1 MTTAMAAHQESIH
14 ERLQPAPEEPLYLHH
29 EASSWPESSEHQEE
43 HSTDMSPYY
52 NMPKRNKRKNFKPRC
67 APNATAF
74 SDDSNGVNCD
84 DTGSPINGNDRT
96 TPENVDE
103 NDKDDGNYA
112 KIGVKN
118 FSLLKSG
125 AVDLSRRL
133 STDSNENIDSNYQ
146 NRLPEDKKV
155 DSFQHSYIHSLQIN
169 QGAERDRTV
178 LNFSNL
184 QNKTFCAKNP
194 FAISQLIKTNSPP
207 RRRDSD
213 SDEDKG
219 QDINANERLEE
230 NQEQMETTE
239 TQQNGDA
246 SNANRILRDYAMNTM
261 KELLGIY
268 GLSSNE
274 VADAISGQIRALEAL
289 QGKPFTQ
296 LPLGLKRRH
305 DSGMED
311 GTDRSM
317 RRSSSAT
324 EDEGSTNIT
333 PPKTPDNDMD
343 AQRQRALQILN
354 QQSMRLFNRSQ
365 GQEEDGSGSDDG
377 DQTLDL
383 SVSRD
388 TDGQEQS
395 ATSSAANSVSEFEQ
409 QNLLMRK
416 NLEDLANLQMQGFFQ
431 KQSTLDADDSQE
443 RKLQAS
449 GLLSAL
455 NHLDQARKNSLQT
468 TVDYSR
474 YVKRYSSTLEC
485 GSSYCKDLGYREH
498 FHCMDCT
505 ARVFCKK
512 EEMIRHFKWHKKRD
526 ESLAHGFMRYSPL
539 DDCSERFTDCPHNR
553 SQTHYHCIQDGCDKV
568 YISTSDVQM
577 HANYHRKDSAIL
589 QEGFQ
594 RFRATESCAAPH
606 CVFAG
611 QRTTHFHCRR
621 PGCTY
626 TFKNKADMEKHK
638 TYHIKDEALSKDGFK
653 KYMKNEACPYR
664 DCRFSKTC
672 NHIHCIRPHC
682 NYVLHSSSQIFTH
695 KRKHERKEQE
705 MSFGLPTSVIQNALM
720 QQGADLSMYSPGG
733 NLHVDDDMSNPMM
746 DSDYPHPFNPAL
758 VEEVTRKYIET
769 FNGGKEAEDKCN
781 KCSAFNKHYHCLAD
795 GCKMAHSCHTTMVK
809 HVMEHEQ
816 QNQVTEAYFVT
827 YTRHNPC
834 SNSACQHIR
843 DITHYHCTW
852 ENCGAVI
859 LSSED
864 QPFRRLEHHRQHAIL
879 SPMSPNLASRF
890 APNFT
895 PQLSAQLHPNMAAQL
910 GQVPSLPNL
919 PPNLA
924 QLAQMAPSLS
934 SQLTPNLQAQL
945 NLGPSPGVVPQQ
957 VNPSSSLD
965 EMFSRKRGRPPKNRV
980 VEVWTDNITPQAIF
994 TSFKLPKSN
1003 QLPPVI
1009 PSPVIPTIEEFP
1021 RIKFQHFEVFTS
1033 PDTCT
1038 SSYPSCQLRMT
1049 RLHLHCF
1056 NCSFSGETH
1065 IIMETHMREVHGVS
1079 PLLEGFDYFASFDQ
1093 CGGKSCFKNQL
1104 RSHFHCAQGNNC
1116 PAILTQYSA
1125 LATHKH
1131 GRGTPV
1137 IKSETEQ
1144 EKQFEE
1150 AKDYS
1155 LKERASADSVG
1166 SMKEPNES
1174 FTPANFSIKSEFE
1187 REQDS
1192 VSVKA
1197 TGTFYPSS
1205 HLRSN
1210 TSSPSPRSIYDAS
1223 PSKEMKPRMDYDQKK
1238 VFEPP
1243 KGSGPTI
1250 PPSCHDQTCP
1260 LNKNSTGMNLHY
1272 HCPHCSQAYV
1282 DLKLLFSHM
1291 VKKHSNAMEPGPVGL
1306 AATKETLEREYPEI
1320 SILPST
1326 ASSSSTSQA
1335 PSPSHSQPRPPNPAD
1350 QVQAVQSLLLQ
1361 QYLAGGRKGS
1371 LQEQLKMQQQYT
1383 ASLAG
1388 LPGLAQVALFSQGGS
1403 PFPLYPTMLYPPELL
1418 LEQSLLQGHGLP
1430 PGLDKE
1436 AEIIAKTRRTHTTRG
1451 PHMRVMKDEP
1461 IPEGY
1466 LRFRFNEDCAYQH
1479 CGYREHQTHF
1489 HCTRKD
1495 CGYSFC
1501 DKTRFVQHTAR
1512 HERLDTLMGGDF
1524 QQYRANVYCK
1534 RPECPHASTFGNY
1547 SVRTGQNKASHFH
1560 CLKCDFVCTD
1570 TNKVVAHR
1578 RQHQKL
1584 DSIQAA
1590 GFEKFPPSKGC
1601 GYEPQCIHSKKQT
1614 HYHCLQCGFAVLGLS
1629 QMTSHKY
1636 KHQEANLGPSTS
1648 GTN

>member
-14 ERLQPAPEEPLYLHH
+14 ERLQAGPEEPLYLHH
-29 EASSWPESSEHQEE
+29 AGTWNTDAADHQEE
-43 HSTDMSPYY
+43 HSTDLSSYY

-67 APNATAF
+67 APNATTF
-74 SDDSNGVNCD
+74 SDESNGPNCEPP
-84 DTGSPINGNDRT
+84 SPVNGNDRT
-96 TPENVDE
+96 TPEQADDE
-103 NDKDDGNYA
+103 TESNYA

-133 STDSNENIDSNYQ
+133 STDSNENIETNYQ
-146 NRLPEDKKV
+146 NNLSENKKV
-155 DSFQHSYIHSLQIN
+155 DSFQRSYIHSLQIN
-169 QGAERDRTV
+169 QHADRDRTV

-184 QNKTFCAKNP
+184 QNKSFCAKNP

-213 SDEDKG
+213 SDDEGKD
-219 QDINANERLEE
+219 QDVNANSRLE
-230 NQEQMETTE
+230 NPQALETSE
-239 TQQNGDA
+239 PQQNGDA
-246 SNANRILRDYAMNTM
+246 SNATNRILRDYAMNTM

-274 VADAISGQIRALEAL
+274 VADAISGQILAL
-289 QGKPFTQ
+289 QALQVPKPFTE
-296 LPLGLKRRH
+296 LPRSLKRRH
-305 DSGMED
+305 DSGD
-311 GTDRSM
+311 GTERSL

-333 PPKTPDNDMD
+333 PPKTPDNYIKSTM
-343 AQRQRALQILN
+343 QRTLN
-354 QQSMRLFNRSQ
+354 LMRLL
-365 GQEEDGSGSDDG
+365 GKDDEGSSDDG
-377 DQTLDL
+377 EQTLDL
-383 SVSRD
+383 SVSKD
-388 TDGQEQS
+388 ADGQEQS
-395 ATSSAANSVSEFEQ
+395 TTSSAGNSVSEFDQ
-409 QNLLMRK
+409 SMMMRK
-416 NLEDLANLQMQGFFQ
+416 NLEDLSNLQMQNFFQ
-431 KQSTLDADDSQE
+431 KQSMMDGEDSQE

-455 NHLDQARKNSLQT
+455 NHLDQARKNSVQT

-594 RFRATESCAAPH
+594 RFRATENCSAPH
-606 CVFAG
+606 CIFAG

-621 PGCTY
+621 LGCTY

-664 DCRFSKTC
+664 DCRFSRTC

-705 MSFGLPTSVIQNALM
+705 MSFGLPPSVIQSALM
-720 QQGADLSMYSPGG
+720 QQGADLSMYSPGSTMHG
-733 NLHVDDDMSNPMM
+733 DDDMSSSMM
-746 DSDYPHPFNPAL
+746 DDYSQPFNQSL
-758 VEEVTRKYIET
+758 IDEVSRKYIET
-769 FNGGKEAEDKCN
+769 FNGGKDPEDKCN
-781 KCSAFNKHYHCLAD
+781 KCSACNKHYHCLAE
-795 GCKMAHSCHTTMVK
+795 GCKLAHSCHNTMVK

-816 QNQVTEAYFVT
+816 QNQVTEAYFIT
-827 YTRHNPC
+827 YARNNPC

-859 LSSED
+859 LCSEEH
-864 QPFRRLEHHRQHAIL
+864 PFRRLEHHRQHAIL
-879 SPMSPNLASRF
+879 SPMSPNLAARF

-910 GQVPSLPNL
+910 GQVPTLPNL
-919 PPNLA
+919 PTNLA
-924 QLAQMAPSLS
+924 HLAQMAPSLS
-934 SQLTPNLQAQL
+934 SQLAPNLQAQL
-945 NLGPSPGVVPQQ
+945 SLGPNPGIVPQH

-1003 QLPPVI
+1003 QLPPI
-1009 PSPVIPTIEEFP
+1009 IQSPVITTVEEFP
-1021 RIKFQHFEVFTS
+1021 RIRFQHFEVFTVS
-1033 PDTCT
+1033 ETC
-1038 SSYPSCQLRMT
+1038 SQYYSNCQLRST
-1049 RLHLHCF
+1049 RIHLHCF
-1056 NCSFSGETH
+1056 NCSFASEAH
-1065 IIMETHMREVHGVS
+1065 ITMETHMRESHAVS
-1079 PLLEGFDYFASFDQ
+1079 PLLDGFDYFASFDQ

-1131 GRGTPV
+1131 GRGTPI
-1137 IKSETEQ
+1137 IKSEEPD
-1144 EKQFEE
+1144 KSYDE

-1155 LKERASADSVG
+1155 IKERASADSIA
-1166 SMKEPNES
+1166 SMKDQMDYGP
-1174 FTPANFSIKSEFE
+1174 TNFSIKNEFD
-1187 REQDS
+1187 REQDN

-1223 PSKEMKPRMDYDQKK
+1223 PSKELKMREFEKKP
-1238 VFEPP
+1238 FEAAKMP
-1243 KGSGPTI
+1243 GPTI
-1250 PPSCHDQTCP
+1250 PPSCHDQACP
-1260 LNKNSTGMNLHY
+1260 LNKNAGGMNLHY

-1291 VKKHSNAMEPGPVGL
+1291 VKKHSNSMDPGPIGL

-1326 ASSSSTSQA
+1326 ATSSNVQS
-1335 PSPSHSQPRPPNPAD
+1335 PSPNQRPPNPAE

-1388 LPGLAQVALFSQGGS
+1388 LPGLAQVALFSQGANA
-1403 PFPLYPTMLYPPELL
+1403 FPLYPTMMYPPELL

-1436 AEIIAKTRRTHTTRG
+1436 AELIAKSRRTHTPRG
-1451 PHMRVMKDEP
+1451 PHMRVLKDEP

-1466 LRFRFNEDCAYQH
+1466 LRFRFNEDCGYQQ

-1524 QQYRANVYCK
+1524 QQYRANVYCQ
-1534 RPECPHASTFGNY
+1534 RPECPHASTFG
-1547 SVRTGQNKASHFH
+1547 TGQNKASHFH
-1560 CLKCDFVCTD
+1560 CLKCEFVCTD

-1590 GFEKFPPSKGC
+1590 GFEKFQPSKGC

-1648 GTN
+1648 ATN

>member
-1 MTTAMAAHQESIH
+1 MKFLARADSF
-14 ERLQPAPEEPLYLHH
+14 QPTPEEPLYLHH
-29 EASSWPESSEHQEE
+29 EASTWPESSDHQEE

-84 DTGSPINGNDRT
+84 DPGSPVNGNDRT
-96 TPENVDE
+96 TPENVNED
-103 NDKDDGNYA
+103 DKDDGNYA

-118 FSLLKSG
+118 FSLLKGG

-207 RRRDSD
+207 RRRDSE

-246 SNANRILRDYAMNTM
+246 SNATNRILRDYAMNTM

-333 PPKTPDNDMD
+333 PPKTPDNDIE
-343 AQRQRALQILN
+343 AQRQRALQIIN

-377 DQTLDL
+377 EQTLDL

-431 KQSTLDADDSQE
+431 KQSSMDADDSQE

-539 DDCSERFTDCPHNR
+539 DDCSERFIDCPHNR

-705 MSFGLPTSVIQNALM
+705 MSFGLPTSVIQSALM

-733 NLHVDDDMSNPMM
+733 NLHIDDDMSNPMM

-758 VEEVTRKYIET
+758 VEEATRKYIET
-769 FNGGKEAEDKCN
+769 FNGAKEAEDKCN

-816 QNQVTEAYFVT
+816 QNQVTDAYFVT

-834 SNSACQHIR
+834 GNSACQHIR

-859 LSSED
+859 LSSEEH
-864 QPFRRLEHHRQHAIL
+864 PFRRLEHHRQHAIL

-910 GQVPSLPNL
+910 GQVSNLPNL

-945 NLGPSPGVVPQQ
+945 NLGPSPGVVPQH

-1033 PDTCT
+1033 PDTCS
-1038 SSYPSCQLRMT
+1038 SSYTSCQLRMT

-1056 NCSFSGETH
+1056 NCSFAGETH
-1065 IIMETHMREVHGVS
+1065 IIMETHMREAHGVS
-1079 PLLEGFDYFASFDQ
+1079 PLLEGFDYFSSFDQ

-1116 PAILTQYSA
+1116 PAILTQYSV

-1137 IKSETEQ
+1137 IKSESEQ

-1155 LKERASADSVG
+1155 LKERASVDSVS

-1174 FTPANFSIKSEFE
+1174 FTPTNFSIKSEFE

-1192 VSVKA
+1192 VSVVKA

-1223 PSKEMKPRMDYDQKK
+1223 PSKDMKPRMEYDQKK

-1243 KGSGPTI
+1243 KVTGPTI

-1291 VKKHSNAMEPGPVGL
+1291 VKKHSNNMEPGPVGL

-1335 PSPSHSQPRPPNPAD
+1335 PSPSHSQRPQNPAD

-1436 AEIIAKTRRTHTTRG
+1436 AEMMAKTRTHTTRG
-1451 PHMRVMKDEP
+1451 PHMRVLKDEP

-1534 RPECPHASTFGNY
+1534 RPECPHASTFG
-1547 SVRTGQNKASHFH
+1547 TGQNKASHFH

>member
-1 MTTAMAAHQESIH
+1 MTTAMAAHQDSIH
-14 ERLQPAPEEPLYLHH
+14 ERLQPAPEEPLYLRHGTPT
-29 EASSWPESSEHQEE
+29 WPEANDNQED
-43 HSTDMSPYY
+43 HSADLSPYY

-67 APNATAF
+67 APNTSAF
-74 SDDSNGVNCD
+74 SDDSNEGNCE
-84 DTGSPINGNDRT
+84 DTRSSINGNERT
-96 TPENVDE
+96 TPEHIED
-103 NDKDDGNYA
+103 DKEDGGYA

-118 FSLLKSG
+118 FNLLKGG

-133 STDSNENIDSNYQ
+133 STDSNENIESNYQ
-146 NRLPEDKKV
+146 DRLTENKKV
-155 DSFQHSYIHSLQIN
+155 DSFQRTYIHSLQMTQASEN
-169 QGAERDRTV
+169 DRTV

-219 QDINANERLEE
+219 QDINANERLE
-230 NQEQMETTE
+230 NQESIETDA
-239 TQQNGDA
+239 QSNGDTN
-246 SNANRILRDYAMNTM
+246 NATNRILRDYAMNTM

-274 VADAISGQIRALEAL
+274 VAEAISGQIRALEAL

-296 LPLGLKRRH
+296 LPLSLKRRH
-305 DSGMED
+305 DSTLED
-311 GTDRSM
+311 GTERSI

-324 EDEGSTNIT
+324 EDEDSTNIT
-333 PPKTPDNDMD
+333 PPKTPDNELQ
-343 AQRQRALQILN
+343 AQRQRALQIIN

-365 GQEEDGSGSDDG
+365 AQEEDGSGSDDG

-395 ATSSAANSVSEFEQ
+395 TTSSAGNSVSEFEQ
-409 QNLLMRK
+409 QNMLMRK
-416 NLEDLANLQMQGFFQ
+416 NLEDLANLQMQGYFQ
-431 KQSTLDADDSQE
+431 KQSLDADDSQE

-474 YVKRYSSTLEC
+474 YVKRYGSTLEC

-539 DDCSERFTDCPHNR
+539 DDCSERFADCPHNR

-577 HANYHRKDSAIL
+577 HANYHRKDTAIL

-594 RFRATESCAAPH
+594 RFRATESCTASH
-606 CVFAG
+606 CIFAG

-664 DCRFSKTC
+664 DCRFSRTC

-705 MSFGLPTSVIQNALM
+705 MSFGLPTSVIQSALM
-720 QQGADLSMYSPGG
+720 QQGADLSLYSPG
-733 NLHVDDDMSNPMM
+733 NLHIDDDISNQIM
-746 DSDYPHPFNPAL
+746 DSDYSLPFNPAI
-758 VEEVTRKYIET
+758 VEEVSRKFIET
-769 FNGGKEAEDKCN
+769 FTGGKDADDKCT
-781 KCSAFNKHYHCLAD
+781 KCSAFNKHYHCAAD

-809 HVMEHEQ
+809 HAMEHEQ
-816 QNQVTEAYFVT
+816 QNQVTEAYFVM
-827 YTRHNPC
+827 YSRSSPC
-834 SNSACQHIR
+834 GNSACQHIR

-859 LSSED
+859 LSSEEH
-864 QPFRRLEHHRQHAIL
+864 PFRRLEHHRQHAIL
-879 SPMSPNLASRF
+879 SPMSPNLAARF

-895 PQLSAQLHPNMAAQL
+895 PQLTAQLHPNMAAQL

-924 QLAQMAPSLS
+924 QLAQMAPSLGP
-934 SQLTPNLQAQL
+934 QLTPNLQAQL
-945 NLGPSPGVVPQQ
+945 NLGPNPGVVPQQ

-1003 QLPPVI
+1003 QMPSVI
-1009 PSPVIPTIEEFP
+1009 PSPIIATVEEFP
-1021 RIKFQHFEVFTS
+1021 RIKFHHFEVFTNLDGCS
-1033 PDTCT
+1033 QY
-1038 SSYPSCQLRMT
+1038 YPNCQLRMT
-1049 RLHLHCF
+1049 RIHLHCF
-1056 NCSFSGETH
+1056 NCSFSGETYS
-1065 IIMETHMREVHGVS
+1065 IMETHMRESHSIS
-1079 PLLEGFDYFASFDQ
+1079 PLIDGFDHFPSFDH

-1116 PAILTQYSA
+1116 PAIITQYSV

-1137 IKSETEQ
+1137 IKSESEQ
-1144 EKQFEE
+1144 DKSFEE
-1150 AKDYS
+1150 ARDYS
-1155 LKERASADSVG
+1155 LKERASVDSVG
-1166 SMKEPNES
+1166 STKEADIYAATN
-1174 FTPANFSIKSEFE
+1174 FTIKSEFE
-1187 REQDS
+1187 REQDNVS
-1192 VSVKA
+1192 VVKA

-1210 TSSPSPRSIYDAS
+1210 ASSPSPRSIYDAS
-1223 PSKEMKPRMDYDQKK
+1223 PSKDLKPRVDFEKK
-1238 VFEPP
+1238 AFEPH
-1243 KGSGPTI
+1243 KSTGPTI

-1260 LNKNSTGMNLHY
+1260 LNKSAGGMNLHY

-1291 VKKHSNAMEPGPVGL
+1291 MKKHSNNESAPAGL

-1326 ASSSSTSQA
+1326 ASSSASQA
-1335 PSPSHSQPRPPNPAD
+1335 PSPSQRQPNPAD
-1350 QVQAVQSLLLQ
+1350 QVQAVHSLLLQ

-1371 LQEQLKMQQQYT
+1371 LQDQLKMQQQYT

-1388 LPGLAQVALFSQGGS
+1388 LPGLAQVALFSQGGP
-1403 PFPLYPTMLYPPELL
+1403 PFPLYPTMLYPPDLL
-1418 LEQSLLQGHGLP
+1418 LEQSLIQGHGLP
-1430 PGLDKE
+1430 PGMDKE
-1436 AEIIAKTRRTHTTRG
+1436 AEMIAKSRRTHTARG
-1451 PHMRVMKDEP
+1451 PHMRVLKDEP

-1466 LRFRFNEDCAYQH
+1466 LRFRFNEDCAYQN

-1524 QQYRANVYCK
+1524 QQYRANVYCQ
-1534 RPECPHASTFGNY
+1534 RPECPHASTFG
-1547 SVRTGQNKASHFH
+1547 TGQNKASHFH

>member
-1 MTTAMAAHQESIH
+1 MTAMAAHQESLH
-14 ERLQPAPEEPLYLHH
+14 ERLQPVEEPLFLHH
-29 EASSWPESSEHQEE
+29 GAPWPETADPQDD
-43 HSTDMSPYY
+43 HSIDASPYY

-67 APNATAF
+67 APNATTF
-74 SDDSNGVNCD
+74 SDDSNGANGD
-84 DTGSPINGNDRT
+84 QSPVNGNERT
-96 TPENVDE
+96 TPEQTE
-103 NDKDDGNYA
+103 DDYP
-112 KIGVKN
+112 KIGVTN
-118 FSLLKSG
+118 FNFLKG
-125 AVDLSRRL
+125 VAVDLSRRL

-146 NRLPEDKKV
+146 NRLPDDKKIE
-155 DSFQHSYIHSLQIN
+155 SFQRSYIDSLQIS
-169 QGAERDRTV
+169 QDGQRDRTV

-184 QNKTFCAKNP
+184 QNKSFCAKNP

-207 RRRDSD
+207 RRRESE
-213 SDEDKG
+213 SEDENKG
-219 QDINANERLEE
+219 QDINANDRLGD
-230 NQEQMETTE
+230 NQEPMEVSE
-239 TQQNGDA
+239 TQQNGDG
-246 SNANRILRDYAMNTM
+246 SNATNKMLRDYAMNTM

-296 LPLGLKRRH
+296 LPLSLKRRH
-305 DSGMED
+305 DSGD
-311 GTDRSM
+311 GDKIR

-333 PPKTPDNDMD
+333 PPKTPDNDME
-343 AQRQRALQILN
+343 AQRQRALQIIN
-354 QQSMRLFNRSQ
+354 QQSMRLFGRAP
-365 GQEEDGSGSDDG
+365 EEEGSGSDDG
-377 DQTLDL
+377 EQTLDL

-395 ATSSAANSVSEFEQ
+395 TTSSAGNSVSEFEQ
-409 QNLLMRK
+409 QSLLMRK
-416 NLEDLANLQMQGFFQ
+416 NLEDLANLQMQGFFP
-431 KQSTLDADDSQE
+431 KPMTDADDSQE

-498 FHCMDCT
+498 FHCMDCP

-539 DDCSERFTDCPHNR
+539 DDCSERFSDCPHNR

-664 DCRFSKTC
+664 DCRFSRTC

-705 MSFGLPTSVIQNALM
+705 MSFGLPTSVIQSALM
-720 QQGADLSMYSPGG
+720 QQGADLSMYSPGT
-733 NLHVDDDMSNPMM
+733 NLHIDDDMSNSMV
-746 DSDYPHPFNPAL
+746 DSDYAYPFNPAL
-758 VEEVTRKYIET
+758 VEEVSRKYIET
-769 FNGGKEAEDKCN
+769 FNGGTEAEDKCG
-781 KCSAFNKHYHCLAD
+781 KCSAFNKHYHCLAEN
-795 GCKMAHSCHTTMVK
+795 CKMAHSCHNTMVK
-809 HVMEHEQ
+809 HAMEHEQ
-816 QNQVTEAYFVT
+816 QNQVTEAYFMT
-827 YTRHNPC
+827 YSRNNPC

-859 LSSED
+859 LSSEEH
-864 QPFRRLEHHRQHAIL
+864 PFRRLEHHRQHAIL
-879 SPMSPNLASRF
+879 SPMSPNLAARF

-910 GQVPSLPNL
+910 GQVPNIPNL

-924 QLAQMAPSLS
+924 QLAQMTPSLT

-945 NLGPSPGVVPQQ
+945 NLGPNHGLVPQQ

-980 VEVWTDNITPQAIF
+980 VEVWTDNVTPQAIF

-1003 QLPPVI
+1003 QLPLPPVPQAPVI
-1009 PSPVIPTIEEFP
+1009 TTVEEFP
-1021 RIKFQHFEVFTS
+1021 RIKFQHFEVFTT
-1033 PDTCT
+1033 PDAC
-1038 SSYPSCQLRMT
+1038 SQSYPNCQLRMT

-1056 NCSFSGETH
+1056 NCSFAGETH
-1065 IIMETHMREVHGVS
+1065 IIMETHMRESHSVS
-1079 PLLEGFDYFASFDQ
+1079 PLLEGFDYFASFDH

-1104 RSHFHCAQGNNC
+1104 RNHFHCAQGNNC

-1144 EKQFEE
+1144 DRPFEE
-1150 AKDYS
+1150 VKDYS
-1155 LKERASADSVG
+1155 LKERASADSVV
-1166 SMKEPNES
+1166 SMKDPNES
-1174 FTPANFSIKSEFE
+1174 YTPTNFSIKSEFD
-1187 REQDS
+1187 REQDNI
-1192 VSVKA
+1192 SVKA
-1197 TGTFYPSS
+1197 AGTFYPSS

-1210 TSSPSPRSIYDAS
+1210 TSSPRSIYDAS
-1223 PSKEMKPRMDYDQKK
+1223 PSKDLKLRMDYDKK
-1238 VFEPP
+1238 PFDAT
-1243 KGSGPTI
+1243 KSGPTI
-1250 PPSCHDQTCP
+1250 PPSCHDQACP
-1260 LNKNSTGMNLHY
+1260 LNKNAGGMNLHY
-1272 HCPHCSQAYV
+1272 HCPHCNQPYV
-1282 DLKLLFSHM
+1282 DLKVLFSHM
-1291 VKKHSNAMEPGPVGL
+1291 VKKHSNAMDGGPAGL

-1326 ASSSSTSQA
+1326 ASSAGTSQV
-1335 PSPSHSQPRPPNPAD
+1335 PSPGHRPPNPAE

-1361 QYLAGGRKGS
+1361 QYLSGGRKGS

-1418 LEQSLLQGHGLP
+1418 LEQSLLQGHGMP

-1436 AEIIAKTRRTHTTRG
+1436 AEMIAKSRRTHTTRG
-1451 PHMRVMKDEP
+1451 PHMRVLKDEP

-1524 QQYRANVYCK
+1524 QQYRANVYCQ
-1534 RPECPHASTFGNY
+1534 RPDCPHASTFG
-1547 SVRTGQNKASHFH
+1547 TGQNKASHFH

-1590 GFEKFPPSKGC
+1590 GFEKFPPSKAC

-1648 GTN
+1648 ATN

>member
-1 MTTAMAAHQESIH
+1 MITAMATHQDTMH
-14 ERLQPAPEEPLYLHH
+14 ERLAPEDQLLQHAAWAPPAPDQDDLSTEP
-29 EASSWPESSEHQEE
+29 
-43 HSTDMSPYY
+43 PYY

-67 APNATAF
+67 APNTTAF
-74 SDDSNGVNCD
+74 SDDSNGGHGD
-84 DTGSPINGNDRT
+84 RSPLNGNDRT
-96 TPENVDE
+96 SPDQTEDS
-103 NDKDDGNYA
+103 KDYM

-118 FSLLKSG
+118 FSLLKGG

-146 NRLPEDKKV
+146 NRLPDDKQI
-155 DSFQHSYIHSLQIN
+155 DSFQRSYIDSLHSSLD
-169 QGAERDRTV
+169 GESKERTV
-178 LNFSNL
+178 LNFSSL

-213 SDEDKG
+213 CSDEDESKAN
-219 QDINANERLEE
+219 QDINANERLREVQAAMDTADAHANGE
-230 NQEQMETTE
+230 PNNQ
-239 TQQNGDA
+239 
-246 SNANRILRDYAMNTM
+246 SNKILRDYAMNTM

-274 VADAISGQIRALEAL
+274 VADAINGQIRALEAL

-296 LPLGLKRRH
+296 LPLSLKRRH
-305 DSGMED
+305 DSGD
-311 GTDRSM
+311 GTDRSI

-333 PPKTPDNDMD
+333 PPKTPDNDVE
-343 AQRQRALQILN
+343 AQRQRALQIIN
-354 QQSMRLFNRSQ
+354 QQSLRLFGKAPAQ
-365 GQEEDGSGSDDG
+365 DEDGSGSDDG
-377 DQTLDL
+377 EQTLDL

-395 ATSSAANSVSEFEQ
+395 TTSSTGNSVSEYEQ
-409 QNLLMRK
+409 QSLLMRK
-416 NLEDLANLQMQGFFQ
+416 NLEDLANLQMGYFQ
-431 KQSTLDADDSQE
+431 KQSMMDGEDSQE
-443 RKLQAS
+443 RKLQTS

-455 NHLDQARKNSLQT
+455 NQLDQARKNSLQT

-539 DDCSERFTDCPHNR
+539 DDCSERFSDCPHNR

-621 PGCTY
+621 IGCTY

-664 DCRFSKTC
+664 DCRFSRTC

-705 MSFGLPTSVIQNALM
+705 MSFGLPTSVIQSALM
-720 QQGADLSMYSPGG
+720 QQGATDLSMYSPGA
-733 NLHVDDDMSNPMM
+733 NIHPDDDLSNSMIGE
-746 DSDYPHPFNPAL
+746 DYSPPYNPA
-758 VEEVTRKYIET
+758 VFDEVTRKYIDT
-769 FNGGKEAEDKCN
+769 FNGGNESEDKCS
-781 KCSAFNKHYHCLAD
+781 KCGASNKHYHCLAE
-795 GCKMAHSCHTTMVK
+795 GCKMAHSCHQTIVK
-809 HVMEHEQ
+809 HAFEHEQ
-816 QNQVTEAYFVT
+816 QSQVTEAYFT
-827 YTRHNPC
+827 THSRHQPC
-834 SNSACQHIR
+834 GSTACQHIR

-859 LSSED
+859 LSSEEH
-864 QPFRRLEHHRQHAIL
+864 PFRRLEHHRQHALL

-910 GQVPSLPNL
+910 GQVPNL

-924 QLAQMAPSLS
+924 QLAQMAPTLT
-934 SQLTPNLQAQL
+934 SQLNPNLQAQL
-945 NLGPSPGVVPQQ
+945 SLGPNSGVAPGH
-957 VNPSSSLD
+957 VNPSISSSLD

-1003 QLPPVI
+1003 QIVAPV
-1009 PSPVIPTIEEFP
+1009 PQSPVITTVEEFP
-1021 RIKFQHFEVFTS
+1021 RIKFQYFEVFTAVDACS
-1033 PDTCT
+1033 Q
-1038 SSYPSCQLRMT
+1038 SYPNCHLRMT

-1065 IIMETHMREVHGVS
+1065 LIMETHMRESHGVA
-1079 PLLEGFDYFASFDQ
+1079 PLLEGFDYFSSFEQ

-1104 RSHFHCAQGNNC
+1104 RNHFHCAQGNNC

-1137 IKSETEQ
+1137 IKSEEM
-1144 EKQFEE
+1144 EKSFDEV
-1150 AKDYS
+1150 KDYS
-1155 LKERASADSVG
+1155 LKERASVDSVG
-1166 SMKEPNES
+1166 SGKNEPNDS
-1174 FTPANFSIKSEFE
+1174 FTPTNFSIKSEFD
-1187 REQDS
+1187 REPDNIA
-1192 VSVKA
+1192 VVKA
-1197 TGTFYPSS
+1197 AGTFYPSS

-1223 PSKEMKPRMDYDQKK
+1223 PSKDIKMPRMDFDMK
-1238 VFEPP
+1238 P
-1243 KGSGPTI
+1243 KGYESPKNSGPTI
-1250 PPSCHDQTCP
+1250 PPSCHDQNCP
-1260 LNKNSTGMNLHY
+1260 LNKNAGGMNLHY
-1272 HCPHCSQAYV
+1272 HCPHCGQAYV
-1282 DLKLLFSHM
+1282 DLKLLFGHM
-1291 VKKHSNAMEPGPVGL
+1291 VKKHSNMDSGPVGL

-1326 ASSSSTSQA
+1326 ASSSTTSQV
-1335 PSPSHSQPRPPNPAD
+1335 PSPSQRPPNPAD
-1350 QVQAVQSLLLQ
+1350 QVQAVHSLLLQ

-1371 LQEQLKMQQQYT
+1371 SLQEQLKLQQQYT
-1383 ASLAG
+1383 AQLAG
-1388 LPGLAQVALFSQGGS
+1388 LPGLAQVALFGQGAS
-1403 PFPLYPTMLYPPELL
+1403 PFPLYPAMMYPPELL
-1418 LEQSLLQGHGLP
+1418 LEQSLLQSHGLP

-1436 AEIIAKTRRTHTTRG
+1436 AEMIAKSRTHTTRG
-1451 PHMRVMKDEP
+1451 PHMRVLKDEP

-1524 QQYRANVYCK
+1524 QQYRANVYCQ
-1534 RPECPHASTFGNY
+1534 RPECPHASTFGK
-1547 SVRTGQNKASHFH
+1547 STGQNKASHFH

-1648 GTN
+1648 STN

>member
-1 MTTAMAAHQESIH
+1 MTTAMAAHQDSIH
-14 ERLQPAPEEPLYLHH
+14 ERLQPAPEEPLYLRHGTPT
-29 EASSWPESSEHQEE
+29 WPEANDNQED
-43 HSTDMSPYY
+43 HSADLSPYY

-67 APNATAF
+67 APNTSAF
-74 SDDSNGVNCD
+74 SDDSNEGNCE
-84 DTGSPINGNDRT
+84 DTRSSINGNERT
-96 TPENVDE
+96 TPEHIED
-103 NDKDDGNYA
+103 DKEDGGYA

-118 FSLLKSG
+118 FNLLKGG

-133 STDSNENIDSNYQ
+133 STDSNENIESNYQ
-146 NRLPEDKKV
+146 DRLTENKKV
-155 DSFQHSYIHSLQIN
+155 DSFQRTYIHSLQMTQASEN
-169 QGAERDRTV
+169 DRTV

-219 QDINANERLEE
+219 QDINANERLE
-230 NQEQMETTE
+230 NQESIETDA
-239 TQQNGDA
+239 QSNGDTN
-246 SNANRILRDYAMNTM
+246 NATNRILRDYAMNTM

-274 VADAISGQIRALEAL
+274 VAEAISGQIRALEAL

-296 LPLGLKRRH
+296 LPLSLKRRH
-305 DSGMED
+305 DSTLED
-311 GTDRSM
+311 GTERSI

-324 EDEGSTNIT
+324 EDEDSTNIT
-333 PPKTPDNDMD
+333 PPKTPDNELQ
-343 AQRQRALQILN
+343 AQRQRALQIIN

-365 GQEEDGSGSDDG
+365 AQEEDGSGSDDG

-395 ATSSAANSVSEFEQ
+395 TTSSAGNSVSEFEQ
-409 QNLLMRK
+409 QNMLMRK
-416 NLEDLANLQMQGFFQ
+416 NLEDLANLQMQGYFQ
-431 KQSTLDADDSQE
+431 KQSLDADDSQE

-474 YVKRYSSTLEC
+474 YVKRYGSTLEC

-539 DDCSERFTDCPHNR
+539 DDCSERFADCPHNR

-577 HANYHRKDSAIL
+577 HANYHRKDTAIL

-594 RFRATESCAAPH
+594 RFRATESCTASH
-606 CVFAG
+606 CIFAG

-664 DCRFSKTC
+664 DCRFSRTC

-705 MSFGLPTSVIQNALM
+705 MSFGLPTSVIQSALM
-720 QQGADLSMYSPGG
+720 QQGADLSLYSPG
-733 NLHVDDDMSNPMM
+733 NLHIDDDISNQIM
-746 DSDYPHPFNPAL
+746 DSDYSLPFNPAI
-758 VEEVTRKYIET
+758 VEEVSRKFIET
-769 FNGGKEAEDKCN
+769 FTGGKDADDKCT
-781 KCSAFNKHYHCLAD
+781 KCSAFNKHYHCAAD

-809 HVMEHEQ
+809 HAMEHEQ
-816 QNQVTEAYFVT
+816 QNQVTEAYFVM
-827 YTRHNPC
+827 YSRSSPC
-834 SNSACQHIR
+834 GNSACQHIR

-859 LSSED
+859 LSSEEH
-864 QPFRRLEHHRQHAIL
+864 PFRRLEHHRQHAIL
-879 SPMSPNLASRF
+879 SPMSPNLAARF

-895 PQLSAQLHPNMAAQL
+895 PQLTAQLHPNMAAQL

-924 QLAQMAPSLS
+924 QLAQMAPSLGP
-934 SQLTPNLQAQL
+934 QLTPNLQAQL
-945 NLGPSPGVVPQQ
+945 NLGPNPGVVPQQ

-1003 QLPPVI
+1003 QMPSVI
-1009 PSPVIPTIEEFP
+1009 PSPIIATVEEFP
-1021 RIKFQHFEVFTS
+1021 RIKFHHFEVFTNLDGCS
-1033 PDTCT
+1033 QY
-1038 SSYPSCQLRMT
+1038 YPNCQLRMT
-1049 RLHLHCF
+1049 RIHLHCF
-1056 NCSFSGETH
+1056 NCSFSGETYS
-1065 IIMETHMREVHGVS
+1065 IMETHMRESHSIS
-1079 PLLEGFDYFASFDQ
+1079 PLIDGFDHFPSFDH

-1116 PAILTQYSA
+1116 PAIITQYSV

-1137 IKSETEQ
+1137 IKSESEQ
-1144 EKQFEE
+1144 DKSFEE
-1150 AKDYS
+1150 ARDYS
-1155 LKERASADSVG
+1155 LKERASVDSVG
-1166 SMKEPNES
+1166 STKEADIYAATN
-1174 FTPANFSIKSEFE
+1174 FTIKSEFE
-1187 REQDS
+1187 REQDNVS
-1192 VSVKA
+1192 VVKA

-1210 TSSPSPRSIYDAS
+1210 ASSPSPRSIYDAS
-1223 PSKEMKPRMDYDQKK
+1223 PSKDLKPRVDFEKK
-1238 VFEPP
+1238 AFEPH
-1243 KGSGPTI
+1243 KSTGPTI

-1260 LNKNSTGMNLHY
+1260 LNKSAGGMNLHY

-1291 VKKHSNAMEPGPVGL
+1291 MKKHSNNESAPAGL

-1326 ASSSSTSQA
+1326 ASSSASQA
-1335 PSPSHSQPRPPNPAD
+1335 PSPSQRQPNPAD
-1350 QVQAVQSLLLQ
+1350 QVQAVHSLLLQ

-1371 LQEQLKMQQQYT
+1371 LQDQLKMQQQYT

-1388 LPGLAQVALFSQGGS
+1388 LPGLAQVALFSQGGP
-1403 PFPLYPTMLYPPELL
+1403 PFPLYPTMLYPPDLL
-1418 LEQSLLQGHGLP
+1418 LEQSLIQGHGLP
-1430 PGLDKE
+1430 PGMDKE
-1436 AEIIAKTRRTHTTRG
+1436 AEMIAKSRRTHTARG
-1451 PHMRVMKDEP
+1451 PHMRVLKDEP

-1466 LRFRFNEDCAYQH
+1466 LRFRFNEDCAYQN

-1524 QQYRANVYCK
+1524 QQYRANVYCQ
-1534 RPECPHASTFGNY
+1534 RPECPHASTF
-1547 SVRTGQNKASHFH
+1547 GQNKASHFH

>member
-1 MTTAMAAHQESIH
+1 
-14 ERLQPAPEEPLYLHH
+14 
-29 EASSWPESSEHQEE
+29 
-43 HSTDMSPYY
+43 MS
-52 NMPKRNKRKNFKPRC
+52 
-67 APNATAF
+67 
-74 SDDSNGVNCD
+74 G
-84 DTGSPINGNDRT
+84 
-96 TPENVDE
+96 
-103 NDKDDGNYA
+103 
-112 KIGVKN
+112 
-118 FSLLKSG
+118 
-125 AVDLSRRL
+125 
-133 STDSNENIDSNYQ
+133 
-146 NRLPEDKKV
+146 KK
-155 DSFQHSYIHSLQIN
+155 
-169 QGAERDRTV
+169 
-178 LNFSNL
+178 
-184 QNKTFCAKNP
+184 C
-194 FAISQLIKTNSPP
+194 
-207 RRRDSD
+207 
-213 SDEDKG
+213 
-219 QDINANERLEE
+219 
-230 NQEQMETTE
+230 
-239 TQQNGDA
+239 
-246 SNANRILRDYAMNTM
+246 
-261 KELLGIY
+261 
-268 GLSSNE
+268 
-274 VADAISGQIRALEAL
+274 
-289 QGKPFTQ
+289 
-296 LPLGLKRRH
+296 GLKEH
-305 DSGMED
+305 
-311 GTDRSM
+311 
-317 RRSSSAT
+317 
-324 EDEGSTNIT
+324 
-333 PPKTPDNDMD
+333 
-343 AQRQRALQILN
+343 
-354 QQSMRLFNRSQ
+354 
-365 GQEEDGSGSDDG
+365 
-377 DQTLDL
+377 
-383 SVSRD
+383 VD
-388 TDGQEQS
+388 TRVG
-395 ATSSAANSVSEFEQ
+395 
-409 QNLLMRK
+409 K
-416 NLEDLANLQMQGFFQ
+416 
-431 KQSTLDADDSQE
+431 
-443 RKLQAS
+443 

-474 YVKRYSSTLEC
+474 YVKRYGSTLEC

-539 DDCSERFTDCPHNR
+539 DDCSERFADCPHNR

-594 RFRATESCAAPH
+594 RFRATENCAAPH
-606 CVFAG
+606 CIFAG

-664 DCRFSKTC
+664 DCRFSRTC

-705 MSFGLPTSVIQNALM
+705 LNFGLSTSVIQSALM
-720 QQGADLSMYSPGG
+720 HQSGDMGMYSPGNMHG
-733 NLHVDDDMSNPMM
+733 DEDMTSSLIDVDYS
-746 DSDYPHPFNPAL
+746 HALNPAII
-758 VEEVTRKYIET
+758 EEISRKYIET
-769 FNGGKEAEDKCN
+769 FGGAKEAEDKCSR
-781 KCSAFNKHYHCLAD
+781 CSAFNKHYHCLAE
-795 GCKMAHSCHTTMVK
+795 GCKMAHSCHNTMMK
-809 HVMEHEQ
+809 HAFEHEQ
-816 QNQVTEAYFVT
+816 QTQVTEAYFAT

-834 SNSACQHIR
+834 ANSACQHIR

-859 LSSED
+859 LSSEEH
-864 QPFRRLEHHRQHAIL
+864 PFRRLEHHRQHAIL
-879 SPMSPNLASRF
+879 SPMSPNLAARF
-890 APNFT
+890 APSFS

-910 GQVPSLPNL
+910 GQVTNL

-924 QLAQMAPSLS
+924 QLAQMTPNLS
-934 SQLTPNLQAQL
+934 SPLAPNLQAQL
-945 NLGPSPGVVPQQ
+945 SLGSNVTTTQTTTI
-957 VNPSSSLD
+957 NPSTCLD

-980 VEVWTDNITPQAIF
+980 VEVWTDNVTPQAIF

-1003 QLPPVI
+1003 QLPPIVQ
-1009 PSPVIPTIEEFP
+1009 SPVIPAVEEFP
-1021 RIKFQHFEVFTS
+1021 RIKFQNFAVYS
-1033 PDTCT
+1033 VPDAC
-1038 SSYPSCQLRMT
+1038 SQCYPNCQLRMI
-1049 RLHLHCF
+1049 RQHLHCF
-1056 NCSFSGETH
+1056 HCSFSVETH
-1065 IIMETHMREVHGVS
+1065 TMMETHMRETHS
-1079 PLLEGFDYFASFDQ
+1079 IPQLLEGFDHFSSYEQ

-1104 RSHFHCAQGNNC
+1104 RSHFHCSQGNNC
-1116 PAILTQYSA
+1116 PAVLLQYSA

-1137 IKSETEQ
+1137 KAEEDKS
-1144 EKQFEE
+1144 FEE

-1155 LKERASADSVG
+1155 MKERASADSAN
-1166 SMKEPNES
+1166 SLRNEPQE
-1174 FTPANFSIKSEFE
+1174 TYGPCNFSIKSEFD
-1187 REQDS
+1187 RDVDNPLNIS
-1192 VSVKA
+1192 VVKA

-1205 HLRSN
+1205 HLKSN

-1223 PSKEMKPRMDYDQKK
+1223 PSKDHKLPRMDFAEQKPRAGY
-1238 VFEPP
+1238 ESP
-1243 KGSGPTI
+1243 KSSTPTI
-1250 PPSCHDQTCP
+1250 PPSCHDQNCP
-1260 LNKNSTGMNLHY
+1260 LNKNAGGMNLHY
-1272 HCPHCSQAYV
+1272 HCPHCGQPYV
-1282 DLKLLFSHM
+1282 DLKLLFGHM
-1291 VKKHSNAMEPGPVGL
+1291 VKKHTNSLDSGQMGL

-1326 ASSSSTSQA
+1326 ASSSASSASANQA
-1335 PSPSHSQPRPPNPAD
+1335 PSPSQRTPNPAEH
-1350 QVQAVQSLLLQ
+1350 VQAVQSLLLQ
-1361 QYLAGGRKGS
+1361 QYLAGGRKSSS
-1371 LQEQLKMQQQYT
+1371 LQEQLKLQQQYT

-1418 LEQSLLQGHGLP
+1418 LEQSLLQGHALP
-1430 PGLDKE
+1430 PVLDKE
-1436 AEIIAKTRRTHTTRG
+1436 AEMIAKTRTHSTRG

-1524 QQYRANVYCK
+1524 QQYRANVYCQ
-1534 RPECPHASTFGNY
+1534 RPECPHASTFG
-1547 SVRTGQNKASHFH
+1547 TGQNKASHFH
-1560 CLKCDFVCTD
+1560 CLKCEFVCTD

-1601 GYEPQCIHSKKQT
+1601 GYESQCIHSKKQT

-1636 KHQEANLGPSTS
+1636 KHQESAMGPSTS
-1648 GTN
+1648 AAK

>member
-14 ERLQPAPEEPLYLHH
+14 ERLKPGPEEPLYLHH
-29 EASSWPESSEHQEE
+29 GSTWNTENSDHQEE

-67 APNATAF
+67 APNATTF
-74 SDDSNGVNCD
+74 SDESNGANCE
-84 DTGSPINGNDRT
+84 TGSVNGNERT
-96 TPENVDE
+96 TPEQVEDE
-103 NDKDDGNYA
+103 RDEASYA

-133 STDSNENIDSNYQ
+133 STDSNENIETNYQ
-146 NRLPEDKKV
+146 NSPDEKKV
-155 DSFQHSYIHSLQIN
+155 DSFQRSYIHSLQMN
-169 QGAERDRTV
+169 RDAEKDRTILKV
-178 LNFSNL
+178 SNL

-207 RRRDSD
+207 RRRESD
-213 SDEDKG
+213 SDDEIKG
-219 QDINANERLEE
+219 QDINVNERLENQDVVE
-230 NQEQMETTE
+230 NEG
-239 TQQNGDA
+239 QQNGDA
-246 SNANRILRDYAMNTM
+246 SNATNRILRDYAMNTM

-296 LPLGLKRRH
+296 LPLSLKRRH
-305 DSGMED
+305 DSGD
-311 GTDRSM
+311 GTDRSF

-333 PPKTPDNDMD
+333 PPKTPDNDIE
-343 AQRQRALQILN
+343 AQRQRALQIIN
-354 QQSMRLFNRSQ
+354 QQSMRLFRSQ
-365 GQEEDGSGSDDG
+365 NQEEEASSDDG

-395 ATSSAANSVSEFEQ
+395 TTSSAGNSVSEFEQ
-409 QNLLMRK
+409 QSILMRK
-416 NLEDLANLQMQGFFQ
+416 NLEDLANLQMNFFQ
-431 KQSTLDADDSQE
+431 KQSMMDGDDSQE

-455 NHLDQARKNSLQT
+455 NHLDQARKNSMQT

-539 DDCSERFTDCPHNR
+539 DDCSERFSDCPHNR

-606 CVFAG
+606 CIFAG

-664 DCRFSKTC
+664 DCRFSRTC

-705 MSFGLPTSVIQNALM
+705 MNFGLPTSMIQSALL

-733 NLHVDDDMSNPMM
+733 NLHGDDDMSSSMM
-746 DSDYPHPFNPAL
+746 DDYPQQFNQAL
-758 VEEVTRKYIET
+758 VDEVSRKYIET
-769 FNGGKEAEDKCN
+769 FNGGKDAEDKCG
-781 KCSAFNKHYHCLAD
+781 KCSAFNKHYHCLAE
-795 GCKMAHSCHTTMVK
+795 GCKLAHSCHNTMVK

-816 QNQVTEAYFVT
+816 QNQVTDAYFVT

-879 SPMSPNLASRF
+879 SPMSPNLAARF

-910 GQVPSLPNL
+910 GQVTSLPNL

-924 QLAQMAPSLS
+924 QLAQMAPNLS

-945 NLGPSPGVVPQQ
+945 NLGPNPGIVPQQ

-980 VEVWTDNITPQAIF
+980 VEVWTDNVTPQAIF

-1009 PSPVIPTIEEFP
+1009 QSPVIATLEEFP
-1021 RIKFQHFEVFTS
+1021 RIRFQHFEVFTS
-1033 PDTCT
+1033 PESCAQY
-1038 SSYPSCQLRMT
+1038 YPNCHLRAT

-1056 NCSFSGETH
+1056 NCSFTGESHMT
-1065 IIMETHMREVHGVS
+1065 METHMRESHAVS
-1079 PLLEGFDYFASFDQ
+1079 PLLDGFDYFSSFDQ

-1104 RSHFHCAQGNNC
+1104 RSHFHCIQGNNC

-1137 IKSETEQ
+1137 IKSETEP
-1144 EKQFEE
+1144 EKSFEE

-1155 LKERASADSVG
+1155 IKERASADSIA
-1166 SMKEPNES
+1166 SMKEQGDL
-1174 FTPANFSIKSEFE
+1174 FTPTNFSIKSEFE
-1187 REQDS
+1187 REQDNIS
-1192 VSVKA
+1192 VVKA

-1223 PSKEMKPRMDYDQKK
+1223 PSKEMKHREFDQKK
-1238 VFEPP
+1238 QYEPP
-1243 KGSGPTI
+1243 KISGPTI

-1260 LNKNSTGMNLHY
+1260 LNKNAGGMNLHY

-1291 VKKHSNAMEPGPVGL
+1291 VKKHSNNMEPGPVGL
-1306 AATKETLEREYPEI
+1306 AATKVSYETLEREYPEI

-1326 ASSSSTSQA
+1326 ASSSNAQV
-1335 PSPSHSQPRPPNPAD
+1335 PSPSQRPPNPAE

-1403 PFPLYPTMLYPPELL
+1403 AFPLYPTMLYPPELL
-1418 LEQSLLQGHGLP
+1418 LEQSLLQTHGLP

-1436 AEIIAKTRRTHTTRG
+1436 AELIAKTRRTHTPRG
-1451 PHMRVMKDEP
+1451 PHMRVLKDEP

-1466 LRFRFNEDCAYQH
+1466 LRFRFNEDCAYQQ

-1524 QQYRANVYCK
+1524 QQYRANVYCQ
-1534 RPECPHASTFGNY
+1534 RPECPHASTFGKHC
-1547 SVRTGQNKASHFH
+1547 TGQNKASHFH

-1590 GFEKFPPSKGC
+1590 GFEKFSPGKGC

-1648 GTN
+1648 ATN

>member
-14 ERLQPAPEEPLYLHH
+14 ERLQPTPEESLYLHH
-29 EASSWPESSEHQEE
+29 ADNAWPSETGDHQDDQNQEA
-43 HSTDMSPYY
+43 YY

-67 APNATAF
+67 APNATY
-74 SDDSNGVNCD
+74 SDESAGEHCEEP
-84 DTGSPINGNDRT
+84 TSPMNGNDRT
-96 TPENVDE
+96 SPDE
-103 NDKDDGNYA
+103 MEEDGESKNGTEEPGYM
-112 KIGVKN
+112 KISVKN
-118 FSLLKSG
+118 LSLLKG
-125 AVDLSRRL
+125 GVVDLSRRI
-133 STDSNENIDSNYQ
+133 STDSNENIESNY
-146 NRLPEDKKV
+146 RLPDDKKV
-155 DSFQHSYIHSLQIN
+155 ESFQRSYIDSLQIQDN
-169 QGAERDRTV
+169 ENREQTV

-184 QNKTFCAKNP
+184 QNAKSFCAKNP

-207 RRRDSD
+207 RRRASD
-213 SDEDKG
+213 YSDDGDDKG
-219 QDINANERLEE
+219 QDINANDRI
-230 NQEQMETTE
+230 NQDPREIGEIQH
-239 TQQNGDA
+239 NGDP
-246 SNANRILRDYAMNTM
+246 SNATNKILRDYAMNTM

-274 VADAISGQIRALEAL
+274 VADAITGQIRALEAL
-289 QGKPFTQ
+289 QGKPFSQ
-296 LPLGLKRRH
+296 LPLSLKRRH
-305 DSGMED
+305 DSVD
-311 GTDRSM
+311 DNRSI

-333 PPKTPDNDMD
+333 PPKTPDNDID
-343 AQRQRALQILN
+343 AQRQRALQIIN
-354 QQSMRLFNRSQ
+354 QQSLRLFGRSQ
-365 GQEEDGSGSDDG
+365 GQEEDGSSDDG
-377 DQTLDL
+377 EQTLDL

-388 TDGQEQS
+388 TDGQEMS
-395 ATSSAANSVSEFEQ
+395 TTSSTGNSVSEFEQ
-409 QNLLMRK
+409 HSIMMRK

-431 KQSTLDADDSQE
+431 KQSMMDAEDSQD
-443 RKLQAS
+443 RKLQPA

-455 NHLDQARKNSLQT
+455 NHLDQARKNSLQSN
-468 TVDYSR
+468 VDYSR

-526 ESLAHGFMRYSPL
+526 ESLAHGFMRYSPV
-539 DDCSERFTDCPHNR
+539 DDCSERFTECPHNR

-577 HANYHRKDSAIL
+577 HANYHRKDTAIL

-594 RFRATESCAAPH
+594 RFRATESCSAPH

-664 DCRFSKTC
+664 DCRFSRTC

-705 MSFGLPTSVIQNALM
+705 LSFGLPTSVIQSALM
-720 QQGADLSMYSPGG
+720 QQGADLSLYSPTP
-733 NLHVDDDMSNPMM
+733 LHMDTDDTSMSNFGDP
-746 DSDYPHPFNPAL
+746 DYPHTYNQTL
-758 VEEVTRKYIET
+758 VEEVSRKYIET
-769 FNGGKEAEDKCN
+769 YNGGKDADDKCGR
-781 KCSAFNKHYHCLAD
+781 CSAFNKHYHCLAD
-795 GCKMAHSCHTTMVK
+795 GCKLAHSCQNTMLK
-809 HVMEHEQ
+809 HALEHEQ
-816 QNQVTEAYFVT
+816 QNQVTEAYFMT
-827 YTRHNPC
+827 YSRNNPC

-859 LSSED
+859 LSSEEH
-864 QPFRRLEHHRQHAIL
+864 PFRRLEHHRQHAML
-879 SPMSPNLASRF
+879 SPMSPNLAARF
-890 APNFT
+890 APTFT

-910 GQVPSLPNL
+910 QVPSL

-945 NLGPSPGVVPQQ
+945 NLGSNPPPQTVAN

-980 VEVWTDNITPQAIF
+980 VEVWTDNVNVTPQAIF

-1003 QLPPVI
+1003 QVPAAPQ
-1009 PSPVIPTIEEFP
+1009 IPTIPTVEEFP
-1021 RIKFQHFEVFTS
+1021 RIKFQHFEVYTS
-1033 PDTCT
+1033 PDICSQSY
-1038 SSYPSCQLRMT
+1038 SSCPLRMS
-1049 RLHLHCF
+1049 RLHLHCS
-1056 NCSFSGETH
+1056 NCSFVSETH
-1065 IIMETHMREVHGVS
+1065 SIMETHMRESHSVA
-1079 PLLEGFDYFASFDQ
+1079 PILEGFDYFSSFEH

-1104 RSHFHCAQGNNC
+1104 RLHFHCIQGNNC

-1125 LATHKH
+1125 VATHKH

-1137 IKSETEQ
+1137 IKEE
-1144 EKQFEE
+1144 EKSFEE

-1155 LKERASADSVG
+1155 LKERASTDSVG
-1166 SMKEPNES
+1166 SSKNDSMDYP
-1174 FTPANFSIKSEFE
+1174 TNFSIKGEFD
-1187 REQDS
+1187 REQDN

-1223 PSKEMKPRMDYDQKK
+1223 PSKDIKPRLEFDQKRP
-1238 VFEPP
+1238 FESP
-1243 KGSGPTI
+1243 KPSGGPTI

-1260 LNKNSTGMNLHY
+1260 LNKNAVGINLHY
-1272 HCPHCSQAYV
+1272 HCPHCTQAYV
-1282 DLKLLFSHM
+1282 DLKLLFGHM
-1291 VKKHSNAMEPGPVGL
+1291 VKKHSNDGPVGL

-1326 ASSSSTSQA
+1326 ASSSGISQA
-1335 PSPSHSQPRPPNPAD
+1335 PSPSQRAPNAAD

-1361 QYLAGGRKGS
+1361 QYLAGGRKGNN
-1371 LQEQLKMQQQYT
+1371 LQEQLKLQQQYT

-1388 LPGLAQVALFSQGGS
+1388 LPGLAQAQLALFSQGGS

-1418 LEQSLLQGHGLP
+1418 LEQSLLQGHNLP

-1436 AEIIAKTRRTHTTRG
+1436 AEMIAKTRRTHSTRG
-1451 PHMRVMKDEP
+1451 PHMRVLKDEP

-1524 QQYRANVYCK
+1524 QQYRANVYCQ
-1534 RPECPHASTFGNY
+1534 RPDCPHASTF
-1547 SVRTGQNKASHFH
+1547 GQNKASHFH

-1636 KHQEANLGPSTS
+1636 KHQEASLGPSTS
-1648 GTN
+1648 NMN

>member
-1 MTTAMAAHQESIH
+1 MTTAMAAHQDSIH
-14 ERLQPAPEEPLYLHH
+14 ERLQPAPEEPLYLRHGTPT
-29 EASSWPESSEHQEE
+29 WPEANDNQED
-43 HSTDMSPYY
+43 HSADLSPYY

-67 APNATAF
+67 APNTSAF
-74 SDDSNGVNCD
+74 SDDSNEGNCE
-84 DTGSPINGNDRT
+84 DTRSSINGNERT
-96 TPENVDE
+96 TPEHIED
-103 NDKDDGNYA
+103 DKEDGGYA

-118 FSLLKSG
+118 FNLLKGG

-133 STDSNENIDSNYQ
+133 STDSNENIESNYQ
-146 NRLPEDKKV
+146 DRLTENKKV
-155 DSFQHSYIHSLQIN
+155 DSFQRTYIHSLQMTQASEN
-169 QGAERDRTV
+169 DRTV

-219 QDINANERLEE
+219 QDINANERLE
-230 NQEQMETTE
+230 NQESIETDA
-239 TQQNGDA
+239 QSNGDTN
-246 SNANRILRDYAMNTM
+246 NATNRILRDYAMNTM

-274 VADAISGQIRALEAL
+274 VAEAISGQIRALEAL

-296 LPLGLKRRH
+296 LPLSLKRRH
-305 DSGMED
+305 DSTLED
-311 GTDRSM
+311 GTERSI

-324 EDEGSTNIT
+324 EDEDSTNIT
-333 PPKTPDNDMD
+333 PPKTPDNELQ
-343 AQRQRALQILN
+343 AQRQRALQIIN

-365 GQEEDGSGSDDG
+365 AQEEDGSGSDDG

-395 ATSSAANSVSEFEQ
+395 TTSSAGNSVSEFEQ
-409 QNLLMRK
+409 QNMLMRK
-416 NLEDLANLQMQGFFQ
+416 NLEDLANLQMQGYFQ
-431 KQSTLDADDSQE
+431 KQSLDADDSQE

-474 YVKRYSSTLEC
+474 YVKRYGSTLEC

-539 DDCSERFTDCPHNR
+539 DDCSERFADCPHNR

-577 HANYHRKDSAIL
+577 HANYHRKDTAIL

-594 RFRATESCAAPH
+594 RFRATESCTASH
-606 CVFAG
+606 CIFAG

-664 DCRFSKTC
+664 DCRFSRTC

-705 MSFGLPTSVIQNALM
+705 MSFGLPTSVIQSALM
-720 QQGADLSMYSPGG
+720 QQGADLSLYSPG
-733 NLHVDDDMSNPMM
+733 NLHIDDDISNQIM
-746 DSDYPHPFNPAL
+746 DSDYSLPFNPAI
-758 VEEVTRKYIET
+758 VEEVSRKFIET
-769 FNGGKEAEDKCN
+769 FTGGKDADDKCT
-781 KCSAFNKHYHCLAD
+781 KCSAFNKHYHCAAD

-809 HVMEHEQ
+809 HAMEHEQ
-816 QNQVTEAYFVT
+816 QNQVTEAYFVM
-827 YTRHNPC
+827 YSRSSPC
-834 SNSACQHIR
+834 GNSACQHIR

-859 LSSED
+859 LSSEEH
-864 QPFRRLEHHRQHAIL
+864 PFRRLEHHRQHAIL
-879 SPMSPNLASRF
+879 SPMSPNLAARF

-895 PQLSAQLHPNMAAQL
+895 PQLTAQLHPNMAAQL

-924 QLAQMAPSLS
+924 QLAQMAPSLGP
-934 SQLTPNLQAQL
+934 QLTPNLQAQL
-945 NLGPSPGVVPQQ
+945 NLGPNPGVVPQQ

-1003 QLPPVI
+1003 QMPSVI
-1009 PSPVIPTIEEFP
+1009 PSPIIATVEEFP
-1021 RIKFQHFEVFTS
+1021 RIKFHHFEVFTNLDGCS
-1033 PDTCT
+1033 QY
-1038 SSYPSCQLRMT
+1038 YPNCQLRMT
-1049 RLHLHCF
+1049 RIHLHCF
-1056 NCSFSGETH
+1056 NCSFSGETYS
-1065 IIMETHMREVHGVS
+1065 IMETHMRESHSIS
-1079 PLLEGFDYFASFDQ
+1079 PLIDGFDHFPSFDH

-1116 PAILTQYSA
+1116 PAIITQYSV

-1137 IKSETEQ
+1137 IKSESEQ
-1144 EKQFEE
+1144 DKSFEE
-1150 AKDYS
+1150 ARDYS
-1155 LKERASADSVG
+1155 LKERASVDSVG
-1166 SMKEPNES
+1166 STKEADIYAATN
-1174 FTPANFSIKSEFE
+1174 FTIKSEFE
-1187 REQDS
+1187 REQDNVS
-1192 VSVKA
+1192 VVKA

-1210 TSSPSPRSIYDAS
+1210 ASSPSPRSIYDAS
-1223 PSKEMKPRMDYDQKK
+1223 PSKDLKPRVDFEKK
-1238 VFEPP
+1238 AFEPH
-1243 KGSGPTI
+1243 KSTGPTI

-1260 LNKNSTGMNLHY
+1260 LNKSAGGMNLHY

-1291 VKKHSNAMEPGPVGL
+1291 MKKHSNNESAPAGL

-1326 ASSSSTSQA
+1326 ASSSASQA
-1335 PSPSHSQPRPPNPAD
+1335 PSPSQRQPNPAD
-1350 QVQAVQSLLLQ
+1350 QVQAVHSLLLQ

-1371 LQEQLKMQQQYT
+1371 LQDQLKMQQQYT

-1388 LPGLAQVALFSQGGS
+1388 LPGLAQVALFSQGGP
-1403 PFPLYPTMLYPPELL
+1403 PFPLYPTMLYPPDLL
-1418 LEQSLLQGHGLP
+1418 LEQSLIQGHGLH
-1430 PGLDKE
+1430 PGMDKE
-1436 AEIIAKTRRTHTTRG
+1436 AEMIAKSRRTHTARG
-1451 PHMRVMKDEP
+1451 PHMRVLKDEP

-1466 LRFRFNEDCAYQH
+1466 LRFRFNEDCAYQN

-1524 QQYRANVYCK
+1524 QQYRANVYCQ
-1534 RPECPHASTFGNY
+1534 RPECPHASTF
-1547 SVRTGQNKASHFH
+1547 GQNKASHFH

>member
-1 MTTAMAAHQESIH
+1 MTAMAAHQESLH
-14 ERLQPAPEEPLYLHH
+14 ERLQPVEEPLYLHH
-29 EASSWPESSEHQEE
+29 GAPWPETADQQDE
-43 HSTDMSPYY
+43 HSIDASPYY

-67 APNATAF
+67 APNATTF
-74 SDDSNGVNCD
+74 SDDSNGANGD
-84 DTGSPINGNDRT
+84 QSPVNGNERT
-96 TPENVDE
+96 TPEQTEED
-103 NDKDDGNYA
+103 YP
-112 KIGVKN
+112 KIGVTN
-118 FSLLKSG
+118 FNFLKG
-125 AVDLSRRL
+125 VAVDLSRRL

-146 NRLPEDKKV
+146 NRLPDDKKIE
-155 DSFQHSYIHSLQIN
+155 SFQRSYIDSLQIS
-169 QGAERDRTV
+169 QDGQRDRTV

-184 QNKTFCAKNP
+184 QNKSFCAKNP

-207 RRRDSD
+207 RRRESESD
-213 SDEDKG
+213 DDNKG
-219 QDINANERLEE
+219 QDINANDRLGE
-230 NQEQMETTE
+230 NQEPMEVSE
-239 TQQNGDA
+239 TQQNGDG
-246 SNANRILRDYAMNTM
+246 SNATNKMLRDYAMNTM
-261 KELLGIY
+261 KELLEIY

-296 LPLGLKRRH
+296 LPLSLKRRH
-305 DSGMED
+305 DSGD
-311 GTDRSM
+311 GDKIR

-333 PPKTPDNDMD
+333 PPKTPDNDME
-343 AQRQRALQILN
+343 AQRQRALQIIN
-354 QQSMRLFNRSQ
+354 QQSMRLFGRAP
-365 GQEEDGSGSDDG
+365 EEEGSGSDDG
-377 DQTLDL
+377 EQTLDL

-395 ATSSAANSVSEFEQ
+395 TTSSAGNSVSEFEQ
-409 QNLLMRK
+409 QSLLMRK
-416 NLEDLANLQMQGFFQ
+416 NLEDLANLQMQGFFP
-431 KQSTLDADDSQE
+431 KPMTDADDAQE

-498 FHCMDCT
+498 FHCMDCP

-539 DDCSERFTDCPHNR
+539 DDCSERFSDCPHNR

-664 DCRFSKTC
+664 DCRFSRTC

-705 MSFGLPTSVIQNALM
+705 MSFGLPTSVIQSALM
-720 QQGADLSMYSPGG
+720 QQGADLSMYSPGA
-733 NLHVDDDMSNPMM
+733 NLHIDDDMSNSMV
-746 DSDYPHPFNPAL
+746 DSDYPYPFNPAL
-758 VEEVTRKYIET
+758 VEEVSRKYIET
-769 FNGGKEAEDKCN
+769 FNGGTEAEDKCG
-781 KCSAFNKHYHCLAD
+781 KCSAFNKHYHCLAEN
-795 GCKMAHSCHTTMVK
+795 CKMAHSCHNTMVK
-809 HVMEHEQ
+809 HAMEHEQ
-816 QNQVTEAYFVT
+816 QNQVTEAYFMT
-827 YTRHNPC
+827 YSRNNPC

-859 LSSED
+859 LSSEEH
-864 QPFRRLEHHRQHAIL
+864 PFRRLEHHRQHAIL
-879 SPMSPNLASRF
+879 SPMSPNLAARF

-910 GQVPSLPNL
+910 GQVPNIPNL

-924 QLAQMAPSLS
+924 QLAQMTPSLT
-934 SQLTPNLQAQL
+934 SQLNPNLQAQL
-945 NLGPSPGVVPQQ
+945 NLGPNHGLVPQQ

-980 VEVWTDNITPQAIF
+980 VEVWTDNVTPQAIF

-1003 QLPPVI
+1003 QLPLPPVPQAPVI
-1009 PSPVIPTIEEFP
+1009 TTVEEFP
-1021 RIKFQHFEVFTS
+1021 RIKFQHFEVFTT
-1033 PDTCT
+1033 PDAC
-1038 SSYPSCQLRMT
+1038 SQSYPNCQLRMT
-1049 RLHLHCF
+1049 RLHFHCF
-1056 NCSFSGETH
+1056 NCSFAGETH
-1065 IIMETHMREVHGVS
+1065 IIMETHMRESHSIS
-1079 PLLEGFDYFASFDQ
+1079 PLLDGFDYFASFDH

-1104 RSHFHCAQGNNC
+1104 RNHFHCAQGNNC

-1144 EKQFEE
+1144 DRPFEE
-1150 AKDYS
+1150 VKDYS
-1155 LKERASADSVG
+1155 LKERASVDSVV
-1166 SMKEPNES
+1166 SMKESNES
-1174 FTPANFSIKSEFE
+1174 YTPTNFSIKSEFD
-1187 REQDS
+1187 REQDNI
-1192 VSVKA
+1192 SVKA

-1210 TSSPSPRSIYDAS
+1210 TSSPRSIYDAS
-1223 PSKEMKPRMDYDQKK
+1223 PSKDLKLRMDYDKK
-1238 VFEPP
+1238 PFDAT
-1243 KGSGPTI
+1243 KSGPTI
-1250 PPSCHDQTCP
+1250 PPSCHDQACP
-1260 LNKNSTGMNLHY
+1260 LNKNAGGMNLHY
-1272 HCPHCSQAYV
+1272 HCPHCNQPYV
-1282 DLKLLFSHM
+1282 DLKVLFSHM
-1291 VKKHSNAMEPGPVGL
+1291 VKKHSNAMDVGPAGL

-1326 ASSSSTSQA
+1326 ASSSGTSQV
-1335 PSPSHSQPRPPNPAD
+1335 PSPGHRPPNPAE

-1361 QYLAGGRKGS
+1361 QYLSGGRKGS

-1418 LEQSLLQGHGLP
+1418 LEQSLLQGHGMP
-1430 PGLDKE
+1430 PGMDKE
-1436 AEIIAKTRRTHTTRG
+1436 AEMIAKTRRTHTTRG
-1451 PHMRVMKDEP
+1451 PHMRVLKDEP

-1524 QQYRANVYCK
+1524 QQYRANVYCQ
-1534 RPECPHASTFGNY
+1534 RPDCPHASTFG
-1547 SVRTGQNKASHFH
+1547 TGQNKASHFH

-1590 GFEKFPPSKGC
+1590 GFEKFPPSKAC

-1648 GTN
+1648 ATN

>member
-1 MTTAMAAHQESIH
+1 MTTAMASHQESIH
-14 ERLQPAPEEPLYLHH
+14 ERLQPGPEEPLYLHH
-29 EASSWPESSEHQEE
+29 ETWTETADRDE
-43 HSTDMSPYY
+43 HSSDMSPYY

-67 APNATAF
+67 APNATTF
-74 SDDSNGVNCD
+74 SDESNGACD
-84 DTGSPINGNDRT
+84 ESPVNGNDRVTPDQT
-96 TPENVDE
+96 TEE
-103 NDKDDGNYA
+103 YS
-112 KIGVKN
+112 KIGIKN
-118 FSLLKSG
+118 FSLLKG
-125 AVDLSRRL
+125 DVVDLSRRL
-133 STDSNENIDSNYQ
+133 STDSNENIDSSYPI
-146 NRLPEDKKV
+146 LEDKK
-155 DSFQHSYIHSLQIN
+155 DTFQRTYIHSLQIN
-169 QGAERDRTV
+169 DSNKV
-178 LNFSNL
+178 LNFNNL
-184 QNKTFCAKNP
+184 QNKSFCAKNP

-213 SDEDKG
+213 SDEDKT
-219 QDINANERLEE
+219 QDINANDRLE
-230 NQEQMETTE
+230 NPDMEVNDV
-239 TQQNGDA
+239 QQNGDT
-246 SNANRILRDYAMNTM
+246 ANRILRDYAMNTM

-296 LPLGLKRRH
+296 LPMSLKRRH
-305 DSGMED
+305 DSGD
-311 GTDRSM
+311 GTDRSL

-333 PPKTPDNDMD
+333 PPKTPDNDIES
-343 AQRQRALQILN
+343 QRQRALQIIN
-354 QQSMRLFNRSQ
+354 QQTLRLNKSQ
-365 GQEEDGSGSDDG
+365 PEDDCSGSDDG
-377 DQTLDL
+377 EQTLDL

-388 TDGQEQS
+388 ADGQEQS
-395 ATSSAANSVSEFEQ
+395 NTSSAGNSVSEFDQ
-409 QNLLMRK
+409 HNILMRK

-431 KQSTLDADDSQE
+431 KQSMIDPEDSQE
-443 RKLQAS
+443 RKFQAS

-468 TVDYSR
+468 NVDYSR

-539 DDCSERFTDCPHNR
+539 DDCSERFSDCPHNR

-606 CVFAG
+606 CIFAG

-664 DCRFSKTC
+664 DCRFSRTC

-705 MSFGLPTSVIQNALM
+705 MTFGLPTSVIQSALM
-720 QQGADLSMYSPGG
+720 QQGADLSMYSPGS
-733 NLHVDDDMSNPMM
+733 NLQVEDEMSSLLDP
-746 DSDYPHPFNPAL
+746 DYPFNPAL
-758 VEEVTRKYIET
+758 VEEISRKYIET
-769 FNGGKEAEDKCN
+769 FNGGKEAEDKCG
-781 KCSAFNKHYHCLAD
+781 KCSAFNKHYHCLAE
-795 GCKMAHSCHTTMVK
+795 GCKMAHSCHNTMVK
-809 HVMEHEQ
+809 HVLEHEQ

-827 YTRHNPC
+827 YTRNSPC

-879 SPMSPNLASRF
+879 SPMSPNLAARF

-910 GQVPSLPNL
+910 GQVSSLPNL

-924 QLAQMAPSLS
+924 QLAQMAPNLG

-945 NLGPSPGVVPQQ
+945 NLGPNPAIAPQH

-980 VEVWTDNITPQAIF
+980 VEVWTDNVTPQAIF

-1003 QLPPVI
+1003 QMPPVI
-1009 PSPVIPTIEEFP
+1009 HSPVVTTIEEFP
-1021 RIKFQHFEVFTS
+1021 RIRFQHFEVFTS
-1033 PDTCT
+1033 PESCGQY
-1038 SSYPSCQLRMT
+1038 YPNCQLRSS

-1056 NCSFSGETH
+1056 HCSYTSENHFSL
-1065 IIMETHMREVHGVS
+1065 ETHMRESHS
-1079 PLLEGFDYFASFDQ
+1079 INPLLDGFDYFISFDQ

-1137 IKSETEQ
+1137 IKTEEQ
-1144 EKQFEE
+1144 EKPYEE

-1155 LKERASADSVG
+1155 IKERASADSIG
-1166 SMKEPNES
+1166 
-1174 FTPANFSIKSEFE
+1174 SIKEGNDYTPTNFVIKNEFE
-1187 REQDS
+1187 KDQDNI
-1192 VSVKA
+1192 SVKA

-1210 TSSPSPRSIYDAS
+1210 TSSPRSIYDAS
-1223 PSKEMKPRMDYDQKK
+1223 PSKEKRPEYDSKKP
-1238 VFEPP
+1238 FEGP
-1243 KGSGPTI
+1243 KISGPTI
-1250 PPSCHDQTCP
+1250 PPSCHDQACP
-1260 LNKNSTGMNLHY
+1260 LNKNAGGMNLHY

-1291 VKKHSNAMEPGPVGL
+1291 IKKHSNVIDSGPVGL
-1306 AATKETLEREYPEI
+1306 QATKETLEREYPEI

-1326 ASSSSTSQA
+1326 ATSSSAQM
-1335 PSPSHSQPRPPNPAD
+1335 PSPSQRPPNPAE

-1361 QYLAGGRKGS
+1361 QYLSGGRKNT
-1371 LQEQLKMQQQYT
+1371 LQDHLKMQQQYQ

-1403 PFPLYPTMLYPPELL
+1403 PFPLYPTMMYPPELL
-1418 LEQSLLQGHGLP
+1418 LEQSLLQTHGLP
-1430 PGLDKE
+1430 PVMDKE
-1436 AEIIAKTRRTHTTRG
+1436 AEMIAKSRRSGTRG
-1451 PHMRVMKDEP
+1451 PHMRVLKDEP

-1466 LRFRFNEDCAYQH
+1466 LRFRFNEDCAYQQ

-1524 QQYRANVYCK
+1524 QQFRANVYCQ
-1534 RPECPHASTFGNY
+1534 RPDCPHASTFG
-1547 SVRTGQNKASHFH
+1547 TGQNKASHFH
-1560 CLKCDFVCTD
+1560 CLKCEFVCTD

-1590 GFEKFPPSKGC
+1590 GFEKFPPSKSC

-1648 GTN
+1648 AN

>member
-1 MTTAMAAHQESIH
+1 MTTAMAAHQEPIH
-14 ERLQPAPEEPLYLHH
+14 ERLQPGPEEPIYLHG
-29 EASSWPESSEHQEE
+29 ASWTETNDNQEE

-67 APNATAF
+67 APNATTY
-74 SDDSNGVNCD
+74 SDESENCD
-84 DTGSPINGNDRT
+84 IETPINGDRT
-96 TPENVDE
+96 DNHEDS
-103 NDKDDGNYA
+103 
-112 KIGVKN
+112 KITVKN

-133 STDSNENIDSNYQ
+133 STDSNENIDANYE
-146 NRLPEDKKV
+146 NRLDDKKV
-155 DSFQHSYIHSLQIN
+155 DTFQRSYIHSLQIN
-169 QGAERDRTV
+169 DTDRDRTV

-194 FAISQLIKTNSPP
+194 FAISQLIKTNSPT
-207 RRRDSD
+207 RRRDSE
-213 SDEDKG
+213 DEGK
-219 QDINANERLEE
+219 DINSNERENIEE
-230 NQEQMETTE
+230 GEG
-239 TQQNGDA
+239 QQNGDTA
-246 SNANRILRDYAMNTM
+246 SRILRDYAMNTM
-261 KELLGIY
+261 KEFLGIY
-268 GLSSNE
+268 GLSSDE

-296 LPLGLKRRH
+296 LPLSLKRRH
-305 DSGMED
+305 DSGD
-311 GTDRSM
+311 GTERST

-324 EDEGSTNIT
+324 EDESSTNIT
-333 PPKTPDNDMD
+333 PPKTPDNDIE
-343 AQRQRALQILN
+343 AQRQRALQIIN
-354 QQSMRLFNRSQ
+354 QQSMRLYKSQ
-365 GQEEDGSGSDDG
+365 NQEEDGSGSDDG

-395 ATSSAANSVSEFEQ
+395 TTSSTGNSISEFEQ
-409 QNLLMRK
+409 QNMLMRK

-431 KQSTLDADDSQE
+431 KQSMMDGDDSQE

-455 NHLDQARKNSLQT
+455 NHLDQARKSSLQT
-468 TVDYSR
+468 NVDYSR

-539 DDCSERFTDCPHNR
+539 DDCSERFSDCPHNR

-606 CVFAG
+606 CIFAG

-653 KYMKNEACPYR
+653 KYMKNEACPFR
-664 DCRFSKTC
+664 DCRFSRTC

-705 MSFGLPTSVIQNALM
+705 MNFGLPTSVIQSALM
-720 QQGADLSMYSPGG
+720 QQGADLSMYSPTT
-733 NLHVDDDMSNPMM
+733 NLQIDDDMSGM
-746 DSDYPHPFNPAL
+746 DEFPHSYNPA
-758 VEEVTRKYIET
+758 VIEELSRKYIDT
-769 FNGGKEAEDKCN
+769 FNGGKEAEDKCS
-781 KCSAFNKHYHCLAD
+781 KCSALNKHYHCMAE
-795 GCKMAHSCHTTMVK
+795 GCKMAHSCHNTMVK
-809 HVMEHEQ
+809 HMFEHEQ

-827 YTRHNPC
+827 YTRNNPC

-879 SPMSPNLASRF
+879 SPMSPNLAARF

-895 PQLSAQLHPNMAAQL
+895 PQLSAQLHPNVAAQL
-910 GQVPSLPNL
+910 QVPSLPNL

-924 QLAQMAPSLS
+924 QLAQMAPNLGP
-934 SQLTPNLQAQL
+934 QLPNLQAQL
-945 NLGPSPGVVPQQ
+945 NLGAGPVQHH

-980 VEVWTDNITPQAIF
+980 VEVWTDNINVTPQAIF

-1003 QLPPVI
+1003 QMPPAI
-1009 PSPVIPTIEEFP
+1009 QSPVITTVEEFP
-1021 RIKFQHFEVFTS
+1021 RIRFQHIEVFTS
-1033 PDTCT
+1033 PDVCAQ
-1038 SSYPSCQLRMT
+1038 YYASCPLRHT
-1049 RLHLHCF
+1049 RLHMHCI
-1056 NCSFSGETH
+1056 NCSYTAEAHVT
-1065 IIMETHMREVHGVS
+1065 METHMRESHSVS
-1079 PLLEGFDYFASFDQ
+1079 PLLEGFDYFSSFEQ

-1104 RSHFHCAQGNNC
+1104 RSHFHCAQGNGC

-1131 GRGTPV
+1131 GRGTP
-1137 IKSETEQ
+1137 IKCEDD
-1144 EKQFEE
+1144 KQFEE

-1155 LKERASADSVG
+1155 IKERASADSVG
-1166 SMKEPNES
+1166 SVKEEFMPN
-1174 FTPANFSIKSEFE
+1174 FVIKNEFDN
-1187 REQDS
+1187 QDNVS
-1192 VSVKA
+1192 VVKA

-1210 TSSPSPRSIYDAS
+1210 TSSPRSIYDAS
-1223 PSKEMKPRMDYDQKK
+1223 PSKERKPDKP
-1238 VFEPP
+1238 V
-1243 KGSGPTI
+1243 PTI

-1260 LNKNSTGMNLHY
+1260 LNKSGGMNLHY
-1272 HCPHCSQAYV
+1272 HCPHCGQAYV

-1291 VKKHSNAMEPGPVGL
+1291 VKKHSNVIEGGPIGL

-1326 ASSSSTSQA
+1326 ATSSSAPQA
-1335 PSPSHSQPRPPNPAD
+1335 PSPSQRPPNPAE

-1361 QYLAGGRKGS
+1361 QYLSGGRKGS

-1383 ASLAG
+1383 ASLG
-1388 LPGLAQVALFSQGGS
+1388 LPGLALFSQGGS
-1403 PFPLYPTMLYPPELL
+1403 PFPLYPTMMYPPELL
-1418 LEQSLLQGHGLP
+1418 LEQSLLQSHGLP
-1430 PGLDKE
+1430 PGMDKE
-1436 AEIIAKTRRTHTTRG
+1436 AELIAKSRRSTGTRG
-1451 PHMRVMKDEP
+1451 PHMRVLKDEP

-1466 LRFRFNEDCAYQH
+1466 LRFRFNEDCAYQQ

-1524 QQYRANVYCK
+1524 QQYRANVYCQ
-1534 RPECPHASTFGNY
+1534 RAECPHASTF
-1547 SVRTGQNKASHFH
+1547 GQNKASHFH
-1560 CLKCDFVCTD
+1560 CLKCDFTCTD

-1590 GFEKFPPSKGC
+1590 GFEKFPPSKSC

-1648 GTN
+1648 ALN

>member
-14 ERLQPAPEEPLYLHH
+14 ERLPPAPEEPLYLHH
-29 EASSWPESSEHQEE
+29 GPASWPEPADAQED
-43 HSTDMSPYY
+43 SDMSPYY

-67 APNATAF
+67 APNATTF
-74 SDDSNGVNCD
+74 SDESNGANCD
-84 DTGSPINGNDRT
+84 EASPINGNERT
-96 TPENVDE
+96 TAYQDE
-103 NDKDDGNYA
+103 DKDGFA

-118 FSLLKSG
+118 FSLLKGG

-133 STDSNENIDSNYQ
+133 SIDSNENIDYQ
-146 NRLPEDKKV
+146 NRSEEEKKV
-155 DSFQHSYIHSLQIN
+155 DSFQRSYIHSLQMN
-169 QGAERDRTV
+169 QETERDRAV

-207 RRRDSD
+207 RRRGSD
-213 SDEDKG
+213 SDDDKG
-219 QDINANERLEE
+219 QDINANERLEGPE
-230 NQEQMETTE
+230 PMETNE
-239 TQQNGDA
+239 VQQNGDA
-246 SNANRILRDYAMNTM
+246 PNATNRILREYAMNTM

-274 VADAISGQIRALEAL
+274 VADAINGQIRALEAL

-296 LPLGLKRRH
+296 VPLSLTRRLE
-305 DSGMED
+305 S
-311 GTDRSM
+311 SM
-317 RRSSSAT
+317 DEENDKSRRRSSSAT

-333 PPKTPDNDMD
+333 PPKTPDNDIE

-354 QQSMRLFNRSQ
+354 QQSMRLFGRSQ
-365 GQEEDGSGSDDG
+365 EQEDGSGSEDG
-377 DQTLDL
+377 EQTLDL

-395 ATSSAANSVSEFEQ
+395 TTSSAGNSVSEFDQ
-409 QNLLMRK
+409 QGFMRK

-431 KQSTLDADDSQE
+431 KQSPMDGDDSQE

-455 NHLDQARKNSLQT
+455 NHLDQARKNSLQS

-539 DDCSERFTDCPHNR
+539 DDCSERFSDCPHNR
-553 SQTHYHCIQDGCDKV
+553 SQTHYHCIQEGCDKV

-577 HANYHRKDSAIL
+577 HANYHRKDTAIL

-664 DCRFSKTC
+664 DCRFSRTC

-705 MSFGLPTSVIQNALM
+705 MSFGLPTSVIQSALM
-720 QQGADLSMYSPGG
+720 QQGADLSMYSPSS
-733 NLHVDDDMSNPMM
+733 NLHIDDDMSNSM
-746 DSDYPHPFNPAL
+746 DPDYPHPFNPAL

-827 YTRHNPC
+827 YTRNNPC
-834 SNSACQHIR
+834 GNSACQHIR

-859 LSSED
+859 LSSEEH
-864 QPFRRLEHHRQHAIL
+864 PFRRLEHHRQHAIL
-879 SPMSPNLASRF
+879 SPMSPNLAARF

-924 QLAQMAPSLS
+924 QLAQMAPSLT

-945 NLGPSPGVVPQQ
+945 NLGPNPGVVPQQ

-980 VEVWTDNITPQAIF
+980 VEVWTDNVTPQAIF

-1003 QLPPVI
+1003 QLPPVAQ
-1009 PSPVIPTIEEFP
+1009 SPVITTVEEFP
-1021 RIKFQHFEVFTS
+1021 RIKFQHFEVFTN
-1033 PDTCT
+1033 PDSC
-1038 SSYPSCQLRMT
+1038 SQSYPNCQLRMT

-1056 NCSFSGETH
+1056 NCSFTAEAH
-1065 IIMETHMREVHGVS
+1065 AFMETHMRESHSIS
-1079 PLLEGFDYFASFDQ
+1079 PLLEGFDHFSSFEQ
-1093 CGGKSCFKNQL
+1093 CGGRSCFKNQL
-1104 RSHFHCAQGNNC
+1104 RTHFHCAQGNNC

-1137 IKSETEQ
+1137 IKSEE
-1144 EKQFEE
+1144 EKPFEE

-1155 LKERASADSVG
+1155 LKERASVDSVG
-1166 SMKEPNES
+1166 SMKEAVEYAP
-1174 FTPANFSIKSEFE
+1174 TNFSIKSEFE
-1187 REQDS
+1187 REQDN

-1223 PSKEMKPRMDYDQKK
+1223 PSKDMKLRMDYDKKPDQK
-1238 VFEPP
+1238 PT
-1243 KGSGPTI
+1243 GPTI
-1250 PPSCHDQTCP
+1250 PPSCHDQNCT
-1260 LNKNSTGMNLHY
+1260 LNKNAGGMNLHY
-1272 HCPHCSQAYV
+1272 HCPHCGQAYV

-1291 VKKHSNAMEPGPVGL
+1291 VKKHSNAMDTGPVGL

-1326 ASSSSTSQA
+1326 ASSSQLS
-1335 PSPSHSQPRPPNPAD
+1335 SPPQRPPNPAE

-1418 LEQSLLQGHGLP
+1418 LEQSLLQGHVMP
-1430 PGLDKE
+1430 PGMDKE
-1436 AEIIAKTRRTHTTRG
+1436 AEMMAKTRRAHSTRG
-1451 PHMRVMKDEP
+1451 PHMRVLKDEP

-1524 QQYRANVYCK
+1524 QQYRANVYCQ
-1534 RPECPHASTFGNY
+1534 RPECPHASTFGKY
-1547 SVRTGQNKASHFH
+1547 PLSTGQNKASHFH

-1584 DSIQAA
+1584 DTIQAA

-1614 HYHCLQCGFAVLGLS
+1614 HYHCLQCGSAVLGLS

-1648 GTN
+1648 ATN

>member
-1 MTTAMAAHQESIH
+1 MTAMAAHQESLH
-14 ERLQPAPEEPLYLHH
+14 ERLQPVEEPLYLHH
-29 EASSWPESSEHQEE
+29 GAPWPETADQQDE
-43 HSTDMSPYY
+43 HSIDASPYY

-67 APNATAF
+67 APNATTF
-74 SDDSNGVNCD
+74 SDDSNGANGD
-84 DTGSPINGNDRT
+84 QSPVNGNERT
-96 TPENVDE
+96 TPEQTEED
-103 NDKDDGNYA
+103 YP
-112 KIGVKN
+112 KIGVTN
-118 FSLLKSG
+118 FNFLKG
-125 AVDLSRRL
+125 VAVDLSRRL

-146 NRLPEDKKV
+146 NRLPDDKKIE
-155 DSFQHSYIHSLQIN
+155 SFQRSYIDSLQIS
-169 QGAERDRTV
+169 QDGQRDRTV

-184 QNKTFCAKNP
+184 QNKSFCAKNP

-207 RRRDSD
+207 RRRESESD
-213 SDEDKG
+213 DDNKG
-219 QDINANERLEE
+219 QDINANDRLGE
-230 NQEQMETTE
+230 NQEPMEVSE
-239 TQQNGDA
+239 TQQNGDG
-246 SNANRILRDYAMNTM
+246 SNATNKMLRDYAMNTM
-261 KELLGIY
+261 KELLEIY

-296 LPLGLKRRH
+296 LPLSLKRRH
-305 DSGMED
+305 DSGD
-311 GTDRSM
+311 GDKIR

-333 PPKTPDNDMD
+333 PPKTPDNDME
-343 AQRQRALQILN
+343 AQRQRALQIIN
-354 QQSMRLFNRSQ
+354 QQSMRLFGRAP
-365 GQEEDGSGSDDG
+365 EEEGSGSDDG
-377 DQTLDL
+377 EQTLDL

-395 ATSSAANSVSEFEQ
+395 TTSSAGNSVSEFEQ
-409 QNLLMRK
+409 QSLLMRK
-416 NLEDLANLQMQGFFQ
+416 NLEDLANLQMQGFFP
-431 KQSTLDADDSQE
+431 KPMTDADDAQE

-498 FHCMDCT
+498 FHCMDCP

-539 DDCSERFTDCPHNR
+539 DDCSERFSDCPHNR

-664 DCRFSKTC
+664 DCRFSRTC

-705 MSFGLPTSVIQNALM
+705 MSFGLPTSVIQSALM
-720 QQGADLSMYSPGG
+720 QQGADLSMYSPGA
-733 NLHVDDDMSNPMM
+733 NLHIDDDMSNSMV
-746 DSDYPHPFNPAL
+746 DSDYPYPFNPAL
-758 VEEVTRKYIET
+758 VEEVSRKYIET
-769 FNGGKEAEDKCN
+769 FNGGTEAEDKCG
-781 KCSAFNKHYHCLAD
+781 KCSAFNKHYHCLAEN
-795 GCKMAHSCHTTMVK
+795 CKMAHSCHNTMVK
-809 HVMEHEQ
+809 HAMEHEQ
-816 QNQVTEAYFVT
+816 QNQVTEAYFMT
-827 YTRHNPC
+827 YSRNNPC

-859 LSSED
+859 LSSEEH
-864 QPFRRLEHHRQHAIL
+864 PFRRLEHHRQHAIL
-879 SPMSPNLASRF
+879 SPMSPNLAARF

-910 GQVPSLPNL
+910 GQVPNIPNL

-924 QLAQMAPSLS
+924 QLAQMTPSLT
-934 SQLTPNLQAQL
+934 SQLNPNLQAQL
-945 NLGPSPGVVPQQ
+945 NLGPNHGLVPQQ

-980 VEVWTDNITPQAIF
+980 VEVWTDNVTPQAIF

-1003 QLPPVI
+1003 QLPLPPVPQAPVI
-1009 PSPVIPTIEEFP
+1009 TTVEEFP
-1021 RIKFQHFEVFTS
+1021 RIKFQHFEVFTT
-1033 PDTCT
+1033 PDAC
-1038 SSYPSCQLRMT
+1038 SQSYPNCQLRMT
-1049 RLHLHCF
+1049 RLHFHCF
-1056 NCSFSGETH
+1056 NCSFAGETH
-1065 IIMETHMREVHGVS
+1065 IIMETHMRESHSIS
-1079 PLLEGFDYFASFDQ
+1079 PLLDGFDYFASFDH

-1104 RSHFHCAQGNNC
+1104 RNHFHCAQGNNC

-1144 EKQFEE
+1144 DRPFEE
-1150 AKDYS
+1150 VKDYS
-1155 LKERASADSVG
+1155 LKERASVDSVV
-1166 SMKEPNES
+1166 SMKESNES
-1174 FTPANFSIKSEFE
+1174 YTPTNFSIKSEFD
-1187 REQDS
+1187 REQDNI
-1192 VSVKA
+1192 SVKA

-1210 TSSPSPRSIYDAS
+1210 TSSPRSIYDAS
-1223 PSKEMKPRMDYDQKK
+1223 PSKDLKLRMDYDKK
-1238 VFEPP
+1238 PFDAT
-1243 KGSGPTI
+1243 KSGPTI
-1250 PPSCHDQTCP
+1250 PPSCHDQACP
-1260 LNKNSTGMNLHY
+1260 LNKNAGGMNLHY
-1272 HCPHCSQAYV
+1272 HCPHCNQPYV
-1282 DLKLLFSHM
+1282 DLKVLFSHM
-1291 VKKHSNAMEPGPVGL
+1291 VKKHSNAMDVGPAGL

-1326 ASSSSTSQA
+1326 ASSSGTSQV
-1335 PSPSHSQPRPPNPAD
+1335 PSPGHRPPNPAE

-1361 QYLAGGRKGS
+1361 QYLSGGRKGS

-1418 LEQSLLQGHGLP
+1418 LEQSLLQGHGMP
-1430 PGLDKE
+1430 PGMDKE
-1436 AEIIAKTRRTHTTRG
+1436 AEMIAKTRRTHTTRG
-1451 PHMRVMKDEP
+1451 PHMRVLKDEP

-1524 QQYRANVYCK
+1524 QQYRANVYCQ
-1534 RPECPHASTFGNY
+1534 RPDCPHASTF
-1547 SVRTGQNKASHFH
+1547 GQNKASHFH

-1590 GFEKFPPSKGC
+1590 GFEKFPPSKAC

-1648 GTN
+1648 ATN

>member
-1 MTTAMAAHQESIH
+1 MTTAMAHQESIH
-14 ERLQPAPEEPLYLHH
+14 ERLQSGPEEPLYLHH
-29 EASSWPESSEHQEE
+29 GASWNSETSEHQED

-67 APNATAF
+67 APNATTF
-74 SDDSNGVNCD
+74 SDDSNGGNCESSL
-84 DTGSPINGNDRT
+84 TNGNDRT
-96 TPENVDE
+96 TPEQADE
-103 NDKDDGNYA
+103 ETDGYN

-118 FSLLKSG
+118 FGLIKGG

-133 STDSNENIDSNYQ
+133 STDSNENIESTYQ
-146 NRLPEDKKV
+146 NITDEKKI
-155 DSFQHSYIHSLQIN
+155 DSFQRSYIHSLKVN
-169 QGAERDRTV
+169 QPAERDHTV

-207 RRRDSD
+207 RRRESD
-213 SDEDKG
+213 SDDEAKG
-219 QDINANERLEE
+219 QDINANDRLE
-230 NQEQMETTE
+230 NQVIGESNEG
-239 TQQNGDA
+239 QQNGDP
-246 SNANRILRDYAMNTM
+246 SNATNRILRDYAMNTM

-296 LPLGLKRRH
+296 LPLSLKRRH
-305 DSGMED
+305 DSGD
-311 GTDRSM
+311 GTDRSI

-333 PPKTPDNDMD
+333 PPKTPDNDIE
-343 AQRQRALQILN
+343 AQRQRALRIIN
-354 QQSMRLFNRSQ
+354 QQSMRLFRS
-365 GQEEDGSGSDDG
+365 GREEDSSDDG

-388 TDGQEQS
+388 TDGQEMS
-395 ATSSAANSVSEFEQ
+395 TTSSAGNSVSEYD
-409 QNLLMRK
+409 QNMMMRK
-416 NLEDLANLQMQGFFQ
+416 NLEDLANLQMQNFFQ
-431 KQSTLDADDSQE
+431 KQSMMDPEDSQE

-455 NHLDQARKNSLQT
+455 NHLDQARKNSMQT

-539 DDCSERFTDCPHNR
+539 DDCSERFSDCPHNR

-594 RFRATESCAAPH
+594 RFRATESCSAPH
-606 CVFAG
+606 CMFAG

-653 KYMKNEACPYR
+653 KYMKSEACPYR
-664 DCRFSKTC
+664 DCRFSRTC

-720 QQGADLSMYSPGG
+720 QGDLSYAMY
-733 NLHVDDDMSNPMM
+733 DDDISVE
-746 DSDYPHPFNPAL
+746 DYTQAYNQPL
-758 VEEVTRKYIET
+758 VDEVARKYIET
-769 FNGGKEAEDKCN
+769 FNGAKEAEDKCS
-781 KCSAFNKHYHCLAD
+781 KCSAFNKHYHCLAED
-795 GCKMAHSCHTTMVK
+795 CKMAHSCHNTMVK

-816 QNQVTEAYFVT
+816 QSQVTEAYFVT
-827 YTRHNPC
+827 YTRNNPC
-834 SNSACQHIR
+834 SNSACQHIK
-843 DITHYHCTW
+843 DITHYHCIW

-859 LSSED
+859 LSSEEH
-864 QPFRRLEHHRQHAIL
+864 PFRRLEHYRQHANL
-879 SPMSPNLASRF
+879 SPMSPNLAARF
-890 APNFT
+890 APTFT

-910 GQVPSLPNL
+910 GQVTNLPNL

-924 QLAQMAPSLS
+924 QLAQMAPSLT

-945 NLGPSPGVVPQQ
+945 NLGPNPTIAPQQ

-980 VEVWTDNITPQAIF
+980 VEVWTDNVTPQAIF

-1003 QLPPVI
+1003 QLPPLVQ
-1009 PSPVIPTIEEFP
+1009 SPIIATVEEFP
-1021 RIKFQHFEVFTS
+1021 RIRFQNFEVFTT
-1033 PDTCT
+1033 PD
-1038 SSYPSCQLRMT
+1038 SCIQYYANCALRST
-1049 RLHLHCF
+1049 RLHFHCF
-1056 NCSFSGETH
+1056 NCSFTGETH
-1065 IIMETHMREVHGVS
+1065 VTMETHMRESHS
-1079 PLLEGFDYFASFDQ
+1079 IAPLLEGFDYFSSFDQ

-1137 IKSETEQ
+1137 IKCESEQ
-1144 EKQFEE
+1144 EKSYEE

-1155 LKERASADSVG
+1155 IKERASADSVA
-1166 SMKEPNES
+1166 SMKDQAES
-1174 FTPANFSIKSEFE
+1174 FTPTNFSIKSEFE
-1187 REQDS
+1187 REQDNI
-1192 VSVKA
+1192 SVKA

-1205 HLRSN
+1205 HLRN
-1210 TSSPSPRSIYDAS
+1210 SSPSPRSIYDAS
-1223 PSKEMKPRMDYDQKK
+1223 PSKDIKYEKK
-1238 VFEPP
+1238 FEP
-1243 KGSGPTI
+1243 KLTGPTI
-1250 PPSCHDQTCP
+1250 PPSCHDQNCP
-1260 LNKNSTGMNLHY
+1260 LNKNAGAMNLHY

-1291 VKKHSNAMEPGPVGL
+1291 VKKHSNAIEPGPVGL

-1326 ASSSSTSQA
+1326 ATSSNAQTPQQ
-1335 PSPSHSQPRPPNPAD
+1335 SHRPPNPAE

-1361 QYLAGGRKGS
+1361 QYLGSGRKS
-1371 LQEQLKMQQQYT
+1371 LQDQLKMQQYS
-1383 ASLAG
+1383 SLAG

-1403 PFPLYPTMLYPPELL
+1403 AFPMYPTMLYPPELL
-1418 LEQSLLQGHGLP
+1418 LEQSLLQNHGLP

-1436 AEIIAKTRRTHTTRG
+1436 AEMIAKSRRSTGARG
-1451 PHMRVMKDEP
+1451 PHMRVLKDEP
-1461 IPEGY
+1461 IPDGY
-1466 LRFRFNEDCAYQH
+1466 LRFRFNEDCAYQQ

-1524 QQYRANVYCK
+1524 QQYRANVYCQ
-1534 RPECPHASTFGNY
+1534 RPECPHASTFGKY
-1547 SVRTGQNKASHFH
+1547 HCTGQNKASHFH

-1590 GFEKFPPSKGC
+1590 GFQKFPPSKAC

-1636 KHQEANLGPSTS
+1636 KHQEASLGPSTS
-1648 GTN
+1648 STN

>member
-1 MTTAMAAHQESIH
+1 
-14 ERLQPAPEEPLYLHH
+14 
-29 EASSWPESSEHQEE
+29 
-43 HSTDMSPYY
+43 
-52 NMPKRNKRKNFKPRC
+52 
-67 APNATAF
+67 
-74 SDDSNGVNCD
+74 
-84 DTGSPINGNDRT
+84 
-96 TPENVDE
+96 
-103 NDKDDGNYA
+103 
-112 KIGVKN
+112 
-118 FSLLKSG
+118 
-125 AVDLSRRL
+125 
-133 STDSNENIDSNYQ
+133 
-146 NRLPEDKKV
+146 
-155 DSFQHSYIHSLQIN
+155 
-169 QGAERDRTV
+169 
-178 LNFSNL
+178 
-184 QNKTFCAKNP
+184 
-194 FAISQLIKTNSPP
+194 
-207 RRRDSD
+207 
-213 SDEDKG
+213 
-219 QDINANERLEE
+219 
-230 NQEQMETTE
+230 
-239 TQQNGDA
+239 
-246 SNANRILRDYAMNTM
+246 
-261 KELLGIY
+261 
-268 GLSSNE
+268 
-274 VADAISGQIRALEAL
+274 
-289 QGKPFTQ
+289 
-296 LPLGLKRRH
+296 
-305 DSGMED
+305 
-311 GTDRSM
+311 
-317 RRSSSAT
+317 
-324 EDEGSTNIT
+324 
-333 PPKTPDNDMD
+333 
-343 AQRQRALQILN
+343 
-354 QQSMRLFNRSQ
+354 
-365 GQEEDGSGSDDG
+365 
-377 DQTLDL
+377 
-383 SVSRD
+383 
-388 TDGQEQS
+388 
-395 ATSSAANSVSEFEQ
+395 
-409 QNLLMRK
+409 
-416 NLEDLANLQMQGFFQ
+416 
-431 KQSTLDADDSQE
+431 
-443 RKLQAS
+443 
-449 GLLSAL
+449 
-455 NHLDQARKNSLQT
+455 
-468 TVDYSR
+468 
-474 YVKRYSSTLEC
+474 
-485 GSSYCKDLGYREH
+485 
-498 FHCMDCT
+498 MDCT

-539 DDCSERFTDCPHNR
+539 DDCSERFSDCPHNR

-664 DCRFSKTC
+664 DCRFSRTC

-705 MSFGLPTSVIQNALM
+705 MNFGLPTSVIQSALM
-720 QQGADLSMYSPGG
+720 HQGADLSMYSPGS
-733 NLHVDDDMSNPMM
+733 NLHIDDDMSSSMLDDYSNP
-746 DSDYPHPFNPAL
+746 YNPAL
-758 VEEVTRKYIET
+758 VDEVSRKYIEV
-769 FNGGKEAEDKCN
+769 FNGSKEAEDKCS
-781 KCSAFNKHYHCLAD
+781 KCSALNKHYHCLFE
-795 GCKMAHSCHTTMVK
+795 GCKMAHSCHNTMVK
-809 HVMEHEQ
+809 HVLEHEQ
-816 QNQVTEAYFVT
+816 QNQVTDAYFMT
-827 YTRHNPC
+827 FSRNNPC
-834 SNSACQHIR
+834 GNSACQHIR

-859 LSSED
+859 LSSEEH
-864 QPFRRLEHHRQHAIL
+864 PFRRLEHHRQHAIL
-879 SPMSPNLASRF
+879 SPMSPNLAARF

-910 GQVPSLPNL
+910 GQVPNLPNL

-945 NLGPSPGVVPQQ
+945 NLGPNPGIVPQQ

-980 VEVWTDNITPQAIF
+980 VEVWTDNVTPQAIF

-1003 QLPPVI
+1003 QLPPAV
-1009 PSPVIPTIEEFP
+1009 PSPVIATVEEFP
-1021 RIKFQHFEVFTS
+1021 RIKFQHFEVYTV
-1033 PDTCT
+1033 PDTCAQY
-1038 SSYPSCQLRMT
+1038 YPNCQLRMT

-1056 NCSFSGETH
+1056 NCSFTGETH
-1065 IIMETHMREVHGVS
+1065 IVMETHMRESHSIS
-1079 PLLEGFDYFASFDQ
+1079 PLLEGFDYFSSFDQ

-1137 IKSETEQ
+1137 IKSETDQ
-1144 EKQFEE
+1144 EKSFDE

-1155 LKERASADSVG
+1155 IKERASADSVS

-1174 FTPANFSIKSEFE
+1174 YTPTNFSIKSEFE
-1187 REQDS
+1187 REQDNI
-1192 VSVKA
+1192 SVKA

-1223 PSKEMKPRMDYDQKK
+1223 PSKDIKLRMDFDQKRQY
-1238 VFEPP
+1238 EPP
-1243 KGSGPTI
+1243 KLSGPTI
-1250 PPSCHDQTCP
+1250 PPSCHDQACP
-1260 LNKNSTGMNLHY
+1260 LNKNAGGMNLHY

-1291 VKKHSNAMEPGPVGL
+1291 MKKHSNIMEQGPVGL
-1306 AATKETLEREYPEI
+1306 QATKETLEREYPEI

-1326 ASSSSTSQA
+1326 ASSSTAGQV
-1335 PSPSHSQPRPPNPAD
+1335 PSPSQRPTNPAE

-1371 LQEQLKMQQQYT
+1371 LQDQLKMHQQYT

-1418 LEQSLLQGHGLP
+1418 LEQSLMQGHGLP
-1430 PGLDKE
+1430 PGMDKE
-1436 AEIIAKTRRTHTTRG
+1436 AEMIAKSRRTHTTRG

-1524 QQYRANVYCK
+1524 QQYRANVYCQ
-1534 RPECPHASTFGNY
+1534 RPECPHATTFG
-1547 SVRTGQNKASHFH
+1547 TGQNKASHFH

-1648 GTN
+1648 ATN

>member
-1 MTTAMAAHQESIH
+1 MTTAMAAHQDSIH
-14 ERLQPAPEEPLYLHH
+14 ERLQPAPEEPLYLRHGTPT
-29 EASSWPESSEHQEE
+29 WPEANDNQED
-43 HSTDMSPYY
+43 HSADLSPYY

-67 APNATAF
+67 APNTSAF
-74 SDDSNGVNCD
+74 SDDSNEGNCE
-84 DTGSPINGNDRT
+84 DTRSSINGNERT
-96 TPENVDE
+96 TPEHIED
-103 NDKDDGNYA
+103 DKEDGGYA

-118 FSLLKSG
+118 FNLLKGG

-133 STDSNENIDSNYQ
+133 STDSNENIESNYQ
-146 NRLPEDKKV
+146 DRLTENKKV
-155 DSFQHSYIHSLQIN
+155 DSFQRTYIHSLQMTQASEN
-169 QGAERDRTV
+169 DRTV

-219 QDINANERLEE
+219 QDINANERLE
-230 NQEQMETTE
+230 NQESIETDA
-239 TQQNGDA
+239 QSNGDTN
-246 SNANRILRDYAMNTM
+246 NATNRILRDYAMNTM

-274 VADAISGQIRALEAL
+274 VAEAISGQIRALEAL

-296 LPLGLKRRH
+296 LPLSLKRRH
-305 DSGMED
+305 DSTLED
-311 GTDRSM
+311 GTERSI

-324 EDEGSTNIT
+324 EDEDSTNIT
-333 PPKTPDNDMD
+333 PPKTPDNELQ
-343 AQRQRALQILN
+343 AQRQRALQIIN

-365 GQEEDGSGSDDG
+365 AQEEDGSGSDDG

-395 ATSSAANSVSEFEQ
+395 TTSSAGNSVSEFEQ
-409 QNLLMRK
+409 QNMLMRK
-416 NLEDLANLQMQGFFQ
+416 NLEDLANLQMQGYFQ
-431 KQSTLDADDSQE
+431 KQSLDADDSQE

-474 YVKRYSSTLEC
+474 YVKRYGSTLEC

-539 DDCSERFTDCPHNR
+539 DDCSERFADCPHNR

-577 HANYHRKDSAIL
+577 HANYHRKDTAIL

-594 RFRATESCAAPH
+594 RFRATESCTASH
-606 CVFAG
+606 CIFAG

-664 DCRFSKTC
+664 DCRFSRTC

-705 MSFGLPTSVIQNALM
+705 MSFGLPTSVIQSALM
-720 QQGADLSMYSPGG
+720 QQGADLSLYSPG
-733 NLHVDDDMSNPMM
+733 NLHIDDDISNQIM
-746 DSDYPHPFNPAL
+746 DSDYSLPFNPAI
-758 VEEVTRKYIET
+758 VEEVSRKFIET
-769 FNGGKEAEDKCN
+769 FTGGKDADDKCT
-781 KCSAFNKHYHCLAD
+781 KCSAFNKHYHCAAD

-809 HVMEHEQ
+809 HAMEHEQ
-816 QNQVTEAYFVT
+816 QNQVTEAYFVM
-827 YTRHNPC
+827 YSRSSPC
-834 SNSACQHIR
+834 GNSACQHIR

-859 LSSED
+859 LSSEEH
-864 QPFRRLEHHRQHAIL
+864 PFRRLEHHRQHAIL
-879 SPMSPNLASRF
+879 SPMSPNLAARF

-895 PQLSAQLHPNMAAQL
+895 PQLTAQLHPNMAAQL

-924 QLAQMAPSLS
+924 QLAQMAPSLGP
-934 SQLTPNLQAQL
+934 QLTPNLQAQL
-945 NLGPSPGVVPQQ
+945 NLGPNPGVVPQQ

-1003 QLPPVI
+1003 QMPSVI
-1009 PSPVIPTIEEFP
+1009 PSPIIATVEEFP
-1021 RIKFQHFEVFTS
+1021 RIKFHHFEVFTNLDGCS
-1033 PDTCT
+1033 QY
-1038 SSYPSCQLRMT
+1038 YPNCQLRMT
-1049 RLHLHCF
+1049 RIHLHCF
-1056 NCSFSGETH
+1056 NCSFSGETYS
-1065 IIMETHMREVHGVS
+1065 IMETHMRESHSIS
-1079 PLLEGFDYFASFDQ
+1079 PLIDGFDHFPSFDH

-1116 PAILTQYSA
+1116 PAIITQYSV

-1137 IKSETEQ
+1137 IKSESEQ
-1144 EKQFEE
+1144 DKSFEE
-1150 AKDYS
+1150 ARDYS
-1155 LKERASADSVG
+1155 LKERASVDSVG
-1166 SMKEPNES
+1166 STKEADIYAATN
-1174 FTPANFSIKSEFE
+1174 FTIKSEFE
-1187 REQDS
+1187 REQDN

-1210 TSSPSPRSIYDAS
+1210 ASSPSPRSIYDAS
-1223 PSKEMKPRMDYDQKK
+1223 PSKDLKPRVDFEKK
-1238 VFEPP
+1238 AFEPH
-1243 KGSGPTI
+1243 KSTGPTI

-1260 LNKNSTGMNLHY
+1260 LNKSAGGMNLHY

-1291 VKKHSNAMEPGPVGL
+1291 MKKHSNNESAPAGL

-1326 ASSSSTSQA
+1326 ASSSASQA
-1335 PSPSHSQPRPPNPAD
+1335 PSPSQRQPNPAD
-1350 QVQAVQSLLLQ
+1350 QVQAVHSLLLQ

-1371 LQEQLKMQQQYT
+1371 LQDQLKMQQQYT

-1388 LPGLAQVALFSQGGS
+1388 LPGLAQVALFSQGGP
-1403 PFPLYPTMLYPPELL
+1403 PFPLYPTMLYPPDLL
-1418 LEQSLLQGHGLP
+1418 LEQSLIQGHGLP
-1430 PGLDKE
+1430 PGMDKE
-1436 AEIIAKTRRTHTTRG
+1436 AEMIAKSRRTHTARG
-1451 PHMRVMKDEP
+1451 PHMRVLKDEP

-1466 LRFRFNEDCAYQH
+1466 LRFRFNEDCAYQN

-1524 QQYRANVYCK
+1524 QQYRANVYCQ
-1534 RPECPHASTFGNY
+1534 RPECPHASTFG
-1547 SVRTGQNKASHFH
+1547 TGQNKASHFH

>member
-1 MTTAMAAHQESIH
+1 MTAMAAHQESLH
-14 ERLQPAPEEPLYLHH
+14 ERLQPVEEPLYLHH
-29 EASSWPESSEHQEE
+29 GAPWPETADQQDE
-43 HSTDMSPYY
+43 HSIDASPYY

-67 APNATAF
+67 APNATTF
-74 SDDSNGVNCD
+74 SDDSNGA
-84 DTGSPINGNDRT
+84 NGNQSPVNGNERT
-96 TPENVDE
+96 TPEHTE
-103 NDKDDGNYA
+103 DDYP
-112 KIGVKN
+112 KIGVTN
-118 FSLLKSG
+118 FNFLKG
-125 AVDLSRRL
+125 VAVDLSRRL

-146 NRLPEDKKV
+146 NRLPDDKKIE
-155 DSFQHSYIHSLQIN
+155 SFQRSYIDSLQIS
-169 QGAERDRTV
+169 QDGQRDRTV

-184 QNKTFCAKNP
+184 QNKSFCAKNP

-207 RRRDSD
+207 RRRESESD
-213 SDEDKG
+213 DDNKG
-219 QDINANERLEE
+219 QDINANDRLGE
-230 NQEQMETTE
+230 NQEQMEVSE
-239 TQQNGDA
+239 TQQNGDG
-246 SNANRILRDYAMNTM
+246 SNATNKMLRDYAMNTM

-296 LPLGLKRRH
+296 LPLSLKRRH
-305 DSGMED
+305 DSGD
-311 GTDRSM
+311 GEKIR

-333 PPKTPDNDMD
+333 PPKTPDNDME
-343 AQRQRALQILN
+343 AQRQRALQIIN
-354 QQSMRLFNRSQ
+354 QQSMRLFGRAP
-365 GQEEDGSGSDDG
+365 EEEGSGSDDG
-377 DQTLDL
+377 EQTLDL

-395 ATSSAANSVSEFEQ
+395 TTSSAGNSVSEFEQ
-409 QNLLMRK
+409 QSLLMRK
-416 NLEDLANLQMQGFFQ
+416 NLEDLANLQMQGFYP
-431 KQSTLDADDSQE
+431 KPMTDADDSQE

-498 FHCMDCT
+498 FHCMDCP

-539 DDCSERFTDCPHNR
+539 DDCSERFSDCPHNR

-664 DCRFSKTC
+664 DCRFSRTC

-705 MSFGLPTSVIQNALM
+705 MSFGLPTSVIQSALM
-720 QQGADLSMYSPGG
+720 QQGADLSMYSPGT
-733 NLHVDDDMSNPMM
+733 NLHIDDDMSNSMV
-746 DSDYPHPFNPAL
+746 DSDYSYPFNPAL
-758 VEEVTRKYIET
+758 VEEVSRKYIET
-769 FNGGKEAEDKCN
+769 FNGATEAEDKCG
-781 KCSAFNKHYHCLAD
+781 KCSAFNKHYHCLAEN
-795 GCKMAHSCHTTMVK
+795 CKMAHSCHNTMVK
-809 HVMEHEQ
+809 HAMEHEQ
-816 QNQVTEAYFVT
+816 QNQVTEAYFMT
-827 YTRHNPC
+827 YSRNNPC

-859 LSSED
+859 LSSEEH
-864 QPFRRLEHHRQHAIL
+864 PFRRLEHHRQHAIL
-879 SPMSPNLASRF
+879 SPMSPNLAARF

-910 GQVPSLPNL
+910 GQVPNIPNL

-924 QLAQMAPSLS
+924 QLAQMTPSLT

-945 NLGPSPGVVPQQ
+945 NLGPNHGLVPQQ

-980 VEVWTDNITPQAIF
+980 VEVWTDNVTPQAIF

-1003 QLPPVI
+1003 QLPLPPVPQPPVI
-1009 PSPVIPTIEEFP
+1009 TTIEEFP
-1021 RIKFQHFEVFTS
+1021 RIKFQHFEVFTT
-1033 PDTCT
+1033 PDAC
-1038 SSYPSCQLRMT
+1038 SHSYPNCQLRMA

-1056 NCSFSGETH
+1056 NCSFAGETH
-1065 IIMETHMREVHGVS
+1065 IIMETHMRESHSIS
-1079 PLLEGFDYFASFDQ
+1079 PLLEGFDYFASFDH

-1104 RSHFHCAQGNNC
+1104 RNHFHCAQGNNC

-1144 EKQFEE
+1144 DRPFEE
-1150 AKDYS
+1150 VKDYS
-1155 LKERASADSVG
+1155 LKERASVDSVV

-1174 FTPANFSIKSEFE
+1174 YTPTNFSIKSEFD
-1187 REQDS
+1187 REQDNM
-1192 VSVKA
+1192 SVKA

-1210 TSSPSPRSIYDAS
+1210 TSSPRSIYDAS
-1223 PSKEMKPRMDYDQKK
+1223 PSKDLKLRMDYDKK
-1238 VFEPP
+1238 PFDAT
-1243 KGSGPTI
+1243 KSGPTI
-1250 PPSCHDQTCP
+1250 PPSCHDQACP
-1260 LNKNSTGMNLHY
+1260 LNKNAGVMNLHY
-1272 HCPHCSQAYV
+1272 HCPHCNQPYV
-1282 DLKLLFSHM
+1282 DLKVLFSHM
-1291 VKKHSNAMEPGPVGL
+1291 VKKHSNAMDGGPAGL

-1326 ASSSSTSQA
+1326 ASSSGTSQV
-1335 PSPSHSQPRPPNPAD
+1335 PSPGHRPPNPAE

-1361 QYLAGGRKGS
+1361 QYLSGGRKGS

-1418 LEQSLLQGHGLP
+1418 LEQSLLQGHGMP
-1430 PGLDKE
+1430 PGMDKE
-1436 AEIIAKTRRTHTTRG
+1436 AEMIAKTRRTHTTRG
-1451 PHMRVMKDEP
+1451 PHMRVLKDEP

-1524 QQYRANVYCK
+1524 QQYRANVYCQ
-1534 RPECPHASTFGNY
+1534 RPDCPHASTFG
-1547 SVRTGQNKASHFH
+1547 TGQNKASHFH
-1560 CLKCDFVCTD
+1560 CLKCEFVCTD

-1590 GFEKFPPSKGC
+1590 GFEKFPPSKAC

-1648 GTN
+1648 ATN